1 MDNVNS
7 ALKLNDLYDI
17 INLYK
22 NASITGEK
30 VELIITPTEKDGK
43 FTNDGRVI
51 TVRLAGGLSR
61 DSDTFVFDDAKKFD
75 EIILP
80 RILNFYN
87 NGDSTLDF
95 EYVEPNVEG
104 AMVKLSA
111 VTADNN
117 YIYIE
122 SFDQNIK
129 DKILSSKVASI
140 DGMDMVDKPIKP
152 TSYDEWNEV
161 LIYSRA
167 KYKNKIVFDNY
178 FTKEEK
184 KQINSFIMKL
194 SKLDD
199 IRIDN
204 RSLTAK
210 KHNIELVKEILHS
223 TETDIISHELSEKI
237 LNYNSYVE
245 FLGEF
250 VGLTKRMDKKIS
262 EKGYDKNEIN
272 SKLKFASDVLGK
284 VGFFNLETLKEN
296 SYIGSKR
303 ELLTA
308 LDYKFHDDNNS
319 KYEQYAQDLIGY
331 LDYTVSKNYKKSKS
345 DAFRREN
352 SFVSDDYKALEE
364 SLRLCKEA
372 LLDGEK
378 YELLVNRDNTGKVLV
393 RISLM
398 NGISKS
404 SRFNFSFDN
413 NDEIMAELKKSV
425 EYLTF
430 DDNVIYNIKSDFLG
444 NATNKTLYRTKNGNE
459 ILIDKDIDDSINRI
473 SSTENKHWVMEPV
486 EVPAVS
492 NHLVMEPVE
501 LLENDTSQTLDS
513 NNENDD
519 FVEYL
524 DTDTPLEVSPMPR
537 REFEIKDEVD
547 VDDPSIDEEDV
558 RETYKAALEE
568 ATSRVKNTKKKEAEL
583 SYDEKAKLLEEQILS
598 YVSEKEEKKEEPV
611 LEEQKL
617 AEDDLSSS
625 VIGTEHDPRIEKIAN
640 KLDKLLE
647 ELEQLERGNKNSKNS
662 KRYKEVVRAIKKC
675 NKDLER
681 LSGEKKGEKY
691 KIKKDH
697 KPRYT
702 TSKGIRYYSNIFD
715 AVGYNVK
722 YVIDKV
728 KFAVNFD
735 ERYDRICDAAH
746 MYYSSVVDGKVKI
759 YSKNTK
765 DEYKPRDITEV
776 SEIDFA
782 NLWSMIS
789 TLGLNGLY
797 DLDSEESKKFFKEM
811 DNYFIK
817 SLDEDSLNKMT
828 LKKTLIKSGCSNV
841 DPIIE
846 LLLANPRHMN
856 IIKSYYKDV
865 NRISK
870 IKNKPGY
877 NNPIESDKEY
887 LRYLKDFYSNILG
900 ENNNLQGYEKK
911 VVNNIRFAYNIADN
925 NATLDGPAC
934 LKIDFAYPNENFGT
948 VEVTYGKDAEKT
960 VLYKESFDRNV
971 LSNKMFESLSDIFV
985 SVNGLS
991 SIADSDDESY
1001 ILALGRDNNSLQ
1013 VVNAKKEEIE
1023 IVKQNLQKSN
1033 EKLSVIRQGK
1043 GK

>member
-7 ALKLNDLYDI
+7 ALKLNDLYDV

-95 EYVEPNVEG
+95 EYAEPNVEG

-167 KYKNKIVFDNY
+167 KYKNKLVFDNY

-184 KQINSFIMKL
+184 RQINSFIMKL

-204 RSLTAK
+204 RSLAAK
-210 KHNIELVKEILHS
+210 KHNIELVKEILRS
-223 TETDIISHELSEKI
+223 NESDIVSHELSEKI

-250 VGLTKRMDKKIS
+250 VGLTKRMEKKIS
-262 EKGYDKNEIN
+262 ENGYDKNEIN
-272 SKLKFASDVLGK
+272 SKLKFASDVLGR

-303 ELLTA
+303 ELLMA
-308 LDYKFHDDNNS
+308 LGYKFHDDDNS
-319 KYEQYAQDLIGY
+319 RYEQYVQDLISY
-331 LDYTVSKNYKKSKS
+331 LDYTVSKNYKKSKL
-345 DAFRREN
+345 DTFRREN
-352 SFVSDDYKALEE
+352 SFVSDDYKSLEE
-364 SLRLCKEA
+364 SLKLCKEA

-378 YELLVNRDNTGKVLV
+378 YELLVSRDNTGKVLV

-413 NDEIMAELKKSV
+413 NDEIMTELKKSM

-473 SSTENKHWVMEPV
+473 SSTEDKHWVMEPV
-486 EVPAVS
+486 EF
-492 NHLVMEPVE
+492 
-501 LLENDTSQTLDS
+501 LENDVDQTIDS
-513 NNENDD
+513 NNEVDD
-519 FVEYL
+519 SIEYL
-524 DTDTPLEVSPMPR
+524 DTDIPLEVSPMPR
-537 REFEIKDEVD
+537 KEFEIKDEMNNND
-547 VDDPSIDEEDV
+547 FSIDEEDV
-558 RETYKAALEE
+558 RETYKDALEE
-568 ATSRVKNTKKKEAEL
+568 ATLRAKNTKVEETKL

-598 YVSEKEEKKEEPV
+598 YVSEKEEKKEEPI

-617 AEDDLSSS
+617 DEDNLSSS
-625 VIGTEHDPRIEKIAN
+625 VIGAEHDTRIEKIAN
-640 KLDKLLE
+640 RLDKLLE
-647 ELEQLERGNKNSKNS
+647 ELEQLERGNKNSKNR

-697 KPRYT
+697 KVRYT

-715 AVGYNVK
+715 MVGYDVK
-722 YVIDKV
+722 TVIDKV

-789 TLGLNGLY
+789 TLGLNGVY
-797 DLDSEESKKFFKEM
+797 DLDSEESKKFFKVM

-828 LKKTLIKSGCSNV
+828 LKKALIKSGCSNV

-846 LLLANPRHMN
+846 LLLANTRHMN

-870 IKNKPGY
+870 IRNKPGY

-900 ENNNLQGYEKK
+900 ENNKLQGYEKK
-911 VVNNIRFAYNIADN
+911 VVNNIRFAYNTADN

-991 SIADSDDESY
+991 SITDSDDESY

-1013 VVNAKKEEIE
+1013 VVNATKEEIE

>member
-1 MDNVNS
+1 MDKVNS
-7 ALKLNDLYDI
+7 ALKLNDLYDV

-95 EYVEPNVEG
+95 EYAEPNVEG

-129 DKILSSKVASI
+129 DKILSSKVALI

-167 KYKNKIVFDNY
+167 KYKNKLVFDNY

-184 KQINSFIMKL
+184 RQINSFIMKL

-204 RSLTAK
+204 RSLAAK
-210 KHNIELVKEILHS
+210 KHNIEFVKEILRS
-223 TETDIISHELSEKI
+223 NESDIVSHELSEKI

-250 VGLTKRMDKKIS
+250 VGLTKRMEKKIS
-262 EKGYDKNEIN
+262 ENGYDKNEIN
-272 SKLKFASDVLGK
+272 SKLKFASDVLGR

-303 ELLTA
+303 ELLMA
-308 LDYKFHDDNNS
+308 LGYKFHDDDNS
-319 KYEQYAQDLIGY
+319 RYEQYVQDLISY
-331 LDYTVSKNYKKSKS
+331 LDYTVSKNYKKSKL
-345 DAFRREN
+345 DTFRREN

-364 SLRLCKEA
+364 SLKLCKEA

-413 NDEIMAELKKSV
+413 NDEIMTELKKSM

-473 SSTENKHWVMEPV
+473 SSTEDKHWVMEPV
-486 EVPAVS
+486 EF
-492 NHLVMEPVE
+492 
-501 LLENDTSQTLDS
+501 LENDVDQTIDS
-513 NNENDD
+513 NNEVDD
-519 FVEYL
+519 SIEYL
-524 DTDTPLEVSPMPR
+524 DTDIPLEVSPMPR
-537 REFEIKDEVD
+537 KEFEIKDEMNN
-547 VDDPSIDEEDV
+547 DDFSIDEEDV
-558 RETYKAALEE
+558 RETYKDALEE
-568 ATSRVKNTKKKEAEL
+568 ATLRAKNTKVEETKH

-598 YVSEKEEKKEEPV
+598 YVSEKEEKKEEPI

-617 AEDDLSSS
+617 DEDNLSSS
-625 VIGTEHDPRIEKIAN
+625 VIGAEHDTRIEKIAN
-640 KLDKLLE
+640 RLDKLLE
-647 ELEQLERGNKNSKNS
+647 ELEQLERGNKNSKNR

-697 KPRYT
+697 KVRYT

-715 AVGYNVK
+715 MVGYDVK
-722 YVIDKV
+722 TVIDKV

-759 YSKNTK
+759 YSKNTN

-789 TLGLNGLY
+789 TLGLNGVY
-797 DLDSEESKKFFKEM
+797 DLDSEESKKFFKVM

-828 LKKTLIKSGCSNV
+828 LKKALIKSGCSNV

-846 LLLANPRHMN
+846 LLLANTRHMN

-870 IKNKPGY
+870 IRNKPGY

-900 ENNNLQGYEKK
+900 ENKNLQGYEKK
-911 VVNNIRFAYNIADN
+911 VINNIRFAYNTADN

-934 LKIDFAYPNENFGT
+934 LKIDFAYPSENFGT
-948 VEVTYGKDAEKT
+948 VEVTYGKDDEKT

-991 SIADSDDESY
+991 SITDSDDESY

-1013 VVNAKKEEIE
+1013 VVNATKEEIE

>member
-7 ALKLNDLYDI
+7 ALKLNDLYDV

-22 NASITGEK
+22 NASITGER

-95 EYVEPNVEG
+95 EYAEPNVEG
-104 AMVKLSA
+104 AMVKLYA

-167 KYKNKIVFDNY
+167 KYKNKLVFDNY

-184 KQINSFIMKL
+184 RHINSFIMKL

-204 RSLTAK
+204 RSLAAK
-210 KHNIELVKEILHS
+210 KHNIELVKEILRS
-223 TETDIISHELSEKI
+223 NESDIVSHELSEKI

-250 VGLTKRMDKKIS
+250 VGLTKRMEKKIS
-262 EKGYDKNEIN
+262 ENGYDKNEIN
-272 SKLKFASDVLGK
+272 SKLKFASDVLGR

-303 ELLTA
+303 ELLMA
-308 LDYKFHDDNNS
+308 LGYKFHDDDNS
-319 KYEQYAQDLIGY
+319 RYEQYVQDLISY

-345 DAFRREN
+345 GTFRREN

-364 SLRLCKEA
+364 SLKLCKEA

-413 NDEIMAELKKSV
+413 NDEIMTELKKSMK
-425 EYLTF
+425 YLTF

-473 SSTENKHWVMEPV
+473 SSTEDKHWVMEPV
-486 EVPAVS
+486 EF
-492 NHLVMEPVE
+492 
-501 LLENDTSQTLDS
+501 LENDVDQTIDS
-513 NNENDD
+513 NNEVDD
-519 FVEYL
+519 SIEYL
-524 DTDTPLEVSPMPR
+524 DTDIPLEVSPMPR
-537 REFEIKDEVD
+537 KEFEIKDEMNNND
-547 VDDPSIDEEDV
+547 FFINEEDV
-558 RETYKAALEE
+558 RETYKDALEE
-568 ATSRVKNTKKKEAEL
+568 ATLRAKNTKVEETKL

-598 YVSEKEEKKEEPV
+598 YVSEKEEKKEEPI

-617 AEDDLSSS
+617 DEDNLSSS
-625 VIGTEHDPRIEKIAN
+625 VIGAEHDTRIEKIAN
-640 KLDKLLE
+640 RLDKLLE
-647 ELEQLERGNKNSKNS
+647 ELEQLERGNKNSKNR

-697 KPRYT
+697 KVRYT

-715 AVGYNVK
+715 MVGYDVK
-722 YVIDKV
+722 TVIDKV

-782 NLWSMIS
+782 NLWSIIS
-789 TLGLNGLY
+789 TLGLNGVY
-797 DLDSEESKKFFKEM
+797 DLDSEESKKFFKVM

-828 LKKTLIKSGCSNV
+828 LKKALIKSGCSNV

-846 LLLANPRHMN
+846 LLLANTRHMN

-870 IKNKPGY
+870 IRNKPGY

-900 ENNNLQGYEKK
+900 ENNKLQGYEKK
-911 VVNNIRFAYNIADN
+911 VVNNIRFAYNTADN

-991 SIADSDDESY
+991 SITDSDDESY

>member
-7 ALKLNDLYDI
+7 ALKLNDLYDV

-95 EYVEPNVEG
+95 EYAEPNVEG

-167 KYKNKIVFDNY
+167 KYKNKLVFDNY

-184 KQINSFIMKL
+184 RQINSFIMKL

-204 RSLTAK
+204 RSLAAK
-210 KHNIELVKEILHS
+210 KHNIELVKEILRS
-223 TETDIISHELSEKI
+223 NESDIVSHELSEKI

-250 VGLTKRMDKKIS
+250 VGLTKRMEKKIS
-262 EKGYDKNEIN
+262 ENGYDKNEIN
-272 SKLKFASDVLGK
+272 SKLKFASDVLGR

-303 ELLTA
+303 ELLMA
-308 LDYKFHDDNNS
+308 LGYKFHDDDNS
-319 KYEQYAQDLIGY
+319 RYEQYVQDLISY
-331 LDYTVSKNYKKSKS
+331 LDYTVSKNYKKSKL
-345 DAFRREN
+345 DTFRREN

-364 SLRLCKEA
+364 SLKLCKEA

-393 RISLM
+393 RISFM

-413 NDEIMAELKKSV
+413 NDEIMTELKKSM

-473 SSTENKHWVMEPV
+473 SSTEDKHWVMEPV
-486 EVPAVS
+486 EF
-492 NHLVMEPVE
+492 
-501 LLENDTSQTLDS
+501 LENDVDQTIDS
-513 NNENDD
+513 NNEVDD
-519 FVEYL
+519 SIEYL
-524 DTDTPLEVSPMPR
+524 DTDIPLEVSPMPR
-537 REFEIKDEVD
+537 KEFEIKDEMNNND
-547 VDDPSIDEEDV
+547 FSIDEEDV
-558 RETYKAALEE
+558 RETYKDSLEE
-568 ATSRVKNTKKKEAEL
+568 ATLRAKNTKVEKTKL

-598 YVSEKEEKKEEPV
+598 YVSEKEEKKEEPI

-617 AEDDLSSS
+617 DEDNLSSS
-625 VIGTEHDPRIEKIAN
+625 VIGAEHDTRIEKIAN
-640 KLDKLLE
+640 RLDKLLE
-647 ELEQLERGNKNSKNS
+647 ELEQLERGNKNSKNR

-697 KPRYT
+697 KVRYT

-715 AVGYNVK
+715 MVGYDVK
-722 YVIDKV
+722 TVIDKV

-789 TLGLNGLY
+789 TLGLNGVY
-797 DLDSEESKKFFKEM
+797 DLDSEESKKFFKVM

-828 LKKTLIKSGCSNV
+828 LKKALIKSGCSNV

-846 LLLANPRHMN
+846 LLLANTRHMT

-870 IKNKPGY
+870 IRNKPGY

-911 VVNNIRFAYNIADN
+911 VINNIRFAYNTADN

-948 VEVTYGKDAEKT
+948 VEVTYGKDDEKT

-991 SIADSDDESY
+991 SITDSDDESY

-1013 VVNAKKEEIE
+1013 VVNATKEEIE

>member
-1 MDNVNS
+1 M
-7 ALKLNDLYDI
+7 
-17 INLYK
+17 
-22 NASITGEK
+22 E
-30 VELIITPTEKDGK
+30 
-43 FTNDGRVI
+43 
-51 TVRLAGGLSR
+51 
-61 DSDTFVFDDAKKFD
+61 
-75 EIILP
+75 
-80 RILNFYN
+80 
-87 NGDSTLDF
+87 
-95 EYVEPNVEG
+95 
-104 AMVKLSA
+104 
-111 VTADNN
+111 
-117 YIYIE
+117 
-122 SFDQNIK
+122 
-129 DKILSSKVASI
+129 
-140 DGMDMVDKPIKP
+140 
-152 TSYDEWNEV
+152 
-161 LIYSRA
+161 
-167 KYKNKIVFDNY
+167 
-178 FTKEEK
+178 
-184 KQINSFIMKL
+184 
-194 SKLDD
+194 
-199 IRIDN
+199 
-204 RSLTAK
+204 
-210 KHNIELVKEILHS
+210 
-223 TETDIISHELSEKI
+223 
-237 LNYNSYVE
+237 
-245 FLGEF
+245 
-250 VGLTKRMDKKIS
+250 KKIS
-262 EKGYDKNEIN
+262 ENGYDKNEIN
-272 SKLKFASDVLGK
+272 SKLKFASDVLGR

-303 ELLTA
+303 ELLMA
-308 LDYKFHDDNNS
+308 LGYKFHDDDNS
-319 KYEQYAQDLIGY
+319 RYEQYVQDLISY
-331 LDYTVSKNYKKSKS
+331 LDYTVSKNYKKSKL
-345 DAFRREN
+345 DTFRREN

-364 SLRLCKEA
+364 SLKLCKEA

-413 NDEIMAELKKSV
+413 NDEIMTELKKSM

-473 SSTENKHWVMEPV
+473 SSTEDKHWVMEPV
-486 EVPAVS
+486 EF
-492 NHLVMEPVE
+492 
-501 LLENDTSQTLDS
+501 LENDVDQTIDS
-513 NNENDD
+513 NNEVDD
-519 FVEYL
+519 SIEYL
-524 DTDTPLEVSPMPR
+524 DTDIPLEVSPMPR
-537 REFEIKDEVD
+537 KEFEIKDEMNN
-547 VDDPSIDEEDV
+547 DDFSIDEEDV
-558 RETYKAALEE
+558 RETYKDALEE
-568 ATSRVKNTKKKEAEL
+568 ATLRAKNTKVEETKH

-598 YVSEKEEKKEEPV
+598 YVSEKEEKKEEPI

-617 AEDDLSSS
+617 DEDNLSSS
-625 VIGTEHDPRIEKIAN
+625 VIGAEHDTRIEKIAN
-640 KLDKLLE
+640 RLDKLLE
-647 ELEQLERGNKNSKNS
+647 ELEQLERGNKNSKNR

-697 KPRYT
+697 KVRYT

-715 AVGYNVK
+715 MVGYDVK
-722 YVIDKV
+722 TVIDKV

-759 YSKNTK
+759 YSKNTN

-789 TLGLNGLY
+789 TLGLNGVY
-797 DLDSEESKKFFKEM
+797 DLDSEESKKFFKVM

-828 LKKTLIKSGCSNV
+828 LKKALIKSGCSNV

-846 LLLANPRHMN
+846 LLLANTRHMN

-870 IKNKPGY
+870 IRNKPGY

-900 ENNNLQGYEKK
+900 ENKNLQGYEKK
-911 VVNNIRFAYNIADN
+911 VINNIRFAYNTADN

-948 VEVTYGKDAEKT
+948 VEVTYGKDDEKT

-991 SIADSDDESY
+991 SITDSDDESY

-1013 VVNAKKEEIE
+1013 VVNATKEEIE

>member
-7 ALKLNDLYDI
+7 ALKLNDLYDV

-95 EYVEPNVEG
+95 EYAEPNVEG

-140 DGMDMVDKPIKP
+140 DGMGMVDKPIKP

-167 KYKNKIVFDNY
+167 KYKNKLVFDNY

-184 KQINSFIMKL
+184 RHINSFIMKL

-204 RSLTAK
+204 RSLAAK
-210 KHNIELVKEILHS
+210 KHNIELVKEILRS
-223 TETDIISHELSEKI
+223 NESDIVSHELSEKI

-250 VGLTKRMDKKIS
+250 VGLTKRMEKKIS
-262 EKGYDKNEIN
+262 ENGYDKNEIN
-272 SKLKFASDVLGK
+272 SKLKFASDVLGR

-303 ELLTA
+303 ELLMA
-308 LDYKFHDDNNS
+308 LGYKFHDDDNS
-319 KYEQYAQDLIGY
+319 RYEQYVQDLISY

-345 DAFRREN
+345 GTFRREN

-364 SLRLCKEA
+364 SLKLCKEA

-413 NDEIMAELKKSV
+413 NDEIMTELKKSMK
-425 EYLTF
+425 YLTF

-473 SSTENKHWVMEPV
+473 SSTEDKHWVMEPV
-486 EVPAVS
+486 EF
-492 NHLVMEPVE
+492 
-501 LLENDTSQTLDS
+501 LENDVDQTIDS
-513 NNENDD
+513 NNEVDD
-519 FVEYL
+519 SIEYL
-524 DTDTPLEVSPMPR
+524 DTDIPLEVSPMPR
-537 REFEIKDEVD
+537 KEFEIKDEMNNND
-547 VDDPSIDEEDV
+547 FFIDEEDV
-558 RETYKAALEE
+558 RETYKDALEE
-568 ATSRVKNTKKKEAEL
+568 ATLRAKNTKVEETKL

-598 YVSEKEEKKEEPV
+598 YVSEKEEKKEEPI

-617 AEDDLSSS
+617 DEDNLSSS
-625 VIGTEHDPRIEKIAN
+625 VIGAEHDTRIEKIAN
-640 KLDKLLE
+640 RLDKLLE
-647 ELEQLERGNKNSKNS
+647 ELEQLERGNKNSKNR

-697 KPRYT
+697 KVRYT

-715 AVGYNVK
+715 MVGYDVK
-722 YVIDKV
+722 TVIDKV

-759 YSKNTK
+759 YSKNTN

-789 TLGLNGLY
+789 TLGLNGVY
-797 DLDSEESKKFFKEM
+797 DLDSEESKKFFKVM

-828 LKKTLIKSGCSNV
+828 LKKALIKSGCSNV

-846 LLLANPRHMN
+846 LLLANTRHMN

-870 IKNKPGY
+870 IRNKPGY

-900 ENNNLQGYEKK
+900 ENKNLQGYEKK
-911 VVNNIRFAYNIADN
+911 VINNIRFAYNTADN

-948 VEVTYGKDAEKT
+948 VEVTYGKDDEKT

-991 SIADSDDESY
+991 SITDSDDESY

-1013 VVNAKKEEIE
+1013 VVNATKEEIE

>member
-7 ALKLNDLYDI
+7 ALKLNDLYDV

-95 EYVEPNVEG
+95 EYAEPNVEG

-167 KYKNKIVFDNY
+167 KYKNKLVFDNY

-184 KQINSFIMKL
+184 RQINSFIMKL

-204 RSLTAK
+204 RSLAAK
-210 KHNIELVKEILHS
+210 KHNIELVKEILRS
-223 TETDIISHELSEKI
+223 NESDIVSHELSEKI

-250 VGLTKRMDKKIS
+250 VGLTKRMEKKIS
-262 EKGYDKNEIN
+262 ENGYDKNEIN
-272 SKLKFASDVLGK
+272 SKLKFASDVLGR

-303 ELLTA
+303 ELLMA
-308 LDYKFHDDNNS
+308 LGYKFHDDDNS
-319 KYEQYAQDLIGY
+319 RYEQYVQDLISY
-331 LDYTVSKNYKKSKS
+331 LDYTVSKNYKKSKL
-345 DAFRREN
+345 DTFRREN

-364 SLRLCKEA
+364 SLKLCKEA

-413 NDEIMAELKKSV
+413 NDEIMTELKKSM

-473 SSTENKHWVMEPV
+473 SSTEDKHWVMEPV
-486 EVPAVS
+486 EF
-492 NHLVMEPVE
+492 
-501 LLENDTSQTLDS
+501 LENDVDQTIDS
-513 NNENDD
+513 NNEVDD
-519 FVEYL
+519 SIEYL
-524 DTDTPLEVSPMPR
+524 DTDIPLEVSPMPR
-537 REFEIKDEVD
+537 KEFEIKDEMNN
-547 VDDPSIDEEDV
+547 DDFSIDEEDV
-558 RETYKAALEE
+558 RETYKDALEE
-568 ATSRVKNTKKKEAEL
+568 ATLRAKNTKVEETKH

-598 YVSEKEEKKEEPV
+598 YVSEKEEKKEEPI

-617 AEDDLSSS
+617 DEDNLSSS
-625 VIGTEHDPRIEKIAN
+625 VIGAEHDTRIEKIAN
-640 KLDKLLE
+640 RLDKLLE
-647 ELEQLERGNKNSKNS
+647 ELEQLERGNKNSKNR

-697 KPRYT
+697 KVRYT

-715 AVGYNVK
+715 MVGYDVK
-722 YVIDKV
+722 TVIDKV

-789 TLGLNGLY
+789 TLGLNGVY
-797 DLDSEESKKFFKEM
+797 DLDSEESKKFFKVM

-828 LKKTLIKSGCSNV
+828 LKKALIKSGCSNV

-846 LLLANPRHMN
+846 LLLANTRHMN

-870 IKNKPGY
+870 IRNKPGY

-900 ENNNLQGYEKK
+900 ENKNLQGYEKK
-911 VVNNIRFAYNIADN
+911 VINNIRFAYNTADN

-948 VEVTYGKDAEKT
+948 VEVTYGKDDEKT

-991 SIADSDDESY
+991 SITDSDDESY

-1013 VVNAKKEEIE
+1013 VVNATKEEIE

>member
-7 ALKLNDLYDI
+7 ALKLNDLYDV

-95 EYVEPNVEG
+95 EYAEPNVEG

-167 KYKNKIVFDNY
+167 KYKNKLVFDNY

-184 KQINSFIMKL
+184 RQINSFIMKL

-204 RSLTAK
+204 RSLAAK
-210 KHNIELVKEILHS
+210 KHNIELVKEILRS
-223 TETDIISHELSEKI
+223 NESDIVSHELSEKI

-250 VGLTKRMDKKIS
+250 VGLTKRMEKKIS
-262 EKGYDKNEIN
+262 ENGYDKNEIN
-272 SKLKFASDVLGK
+272 SKLKFASDVLGR

-303 ELLTA
+303 ELLMA
-308 LDYKFHDDNNS
+308 LGYKFHDDDNS
-319 KYEQYAQDLIGY
+319 RYEQYVQDLISY
-331 LDYTVSKNYKKSKS
+331 LDYTVSKNYKKSKL
-345 DAFRREN
+345 DTFRREN

-364 SLRLCKEA
+364 SLKLCKEA

-413 NDEIMAELKKSV
+413 NDEIMTELKKSM

-473 SSTENKHWVMEPV
+473 SSTEDKHWVMEPV
-486 EVPAVS
+486 EF
-492 NHLVMEPVE
+492 
-501 LLENDTSQTLDS
+501 LENDVDQTIDS
-513 NNENDD
+513 NNEVDD
-519 FVEYL
+519 SIEYL
-524 DTDTPLEVSPMPR
+524 DTDIPLEVSPMPR
-537 REFEIKDEVD
+537 KEFEIKDEMNNND
-547 VDDPSIDEEDV
+547 FSIDEEDV
-558 RETYKAALEE
+558 RETYKDALEE
-568 ATSRVKNTKKKEAEL
+568 ATLRAKNTKVEETKL

-598 YVSEKEEKKEEPV
+598 YVSEKEEKKEEPI

-617 AEDDLSSS
+617 DEDNLSSS
-625 VIGTEHDPRIEKIAN
+625 VIGAEHDTRIEKIAN
-640 KLDKLLE
+640 RLDKLLE
-647 ELEQLERGNKNSKNS
+647 ELEQLERGNKNSKNR

-697 KPRYT
+697 KVRYT

-715 AVGYNVK
+715 MVGYDVK
-722 YVIDKV
+722 TVIDKV

-759 YSKNTK
+759 YSKNTN

-789 TLGLNGLY
+789 TLGLNGVY
-797 DLDSEESKKFFKEM
+797 DLDSEESKKFFKVM

-828 LKKTLIKSGCSNV
+828 LKKALIKSGCSNV

-846 LLLANPRHMN
+846 LLLANTRHMN

-870 IKNKPGY
+870 IRNKPGY

-900 ENNNLQGYEKK
+900 ENKNLQGYEKK
-911 VVNNIRFAYNIADN
+911 VINNIRFAYNTADN

-948 VEVTYGKDAEKT
+948 VEVTYGKDDEKT

-991 SIADSDDESY
+991 SITDSDDESY

-1013 VVNAKKEEIE
+1013 VVNATKEEIE

>member
-1 MDNVNS
+1 MDKVNS
-7 ALKLNDLYDI
+7 ALKLNDLYDV

-95 EYVEPNVEG
+95 EYAEPNVEG

-167 KYKNKIVFDNY
+167 KYKNKLVFDNY

-184 KQINSFIMKL
+184 RQINSFIMKL

-204 RSLTAK
+204 RSLAAK
-210 KHNIELVKEILHS
+210 KHNIELVKEILRS
-223 TETDIISHELSEKI
+223 NESDIVSHELSEKI

-250 VGLTKRMDKKIS
+250 VGLTKRMEKKIS
-262 EKGYDKNEIN
+262 ENGYDKNEIN
-272 SKLKFASDVLGK
+272 SKLKFASDVLGR

-303 ELLTA
+303 ELLMA
-308 LDYKFHDDNNS
+308 LGYKFHDDDNS
-319 KYEQYAQDLIGY
+319 RYEQYVQDLISY
-331 LDYTVSKNYKKSKS
+331 LDYTVSKNYKKSKL
-345 DAFRREN
+345 DTFRREN

-364 SLRLCKEA
+364 SLKLCKEA

-413 NDEIMAELKKSV
+413 NDEIMTELKKSM

-473 SSTENKHWVMEPV
+473 SSTEDKHWVMEPV
-486 EVPAVS
+486 EF
-492 NHLVMEPVE
+492 
-501 LLENDTSQTLDS
+501 LENDVDQTIDS
-513 NNENDD
+513 NNEVDD
-519 FVEYL
+519 SIEYL
-524 DTDTPLEVSPMPR
+524 DTDIPLEVSPMPR
-537 REFEIKDEVD
+537 KEFEIKDEMNND
-547 VDDPSIDEEDV
+547 AFSIDEEDV
-558 RETYKAALEE
+558 RETYKDALEE
-568 ATSRVKNTKKKEAEL
+568 ATLRAKNTKVEETKH

-598 YVSEKEEKKEEPV
+598 YVSEKEEKKEEPI

-617 AEDDLSSS
+617 DEDNLSSS
-625 VIGTEHDPRIEKIAN
+625 VIGAEHDTRIEKIAN
-640 KLDKLLE
+640 RLDKLLE
-647 ELEQLERGNKNSKNS
+647 ELEQLERGNKNSKNR

-697 KPRYT
+697 KVRYT

-715 AVGYNVK
+715 MVGYDVK
-722 YVIDKV
+722 TVIDKV

-759 YSKNTK
+759 YSKNTN

-789 TLGLNGLY
+789 TLGLNGVY
-797 DLDSEESKKFFKEM
+797 DLDSEESKKFFKVM

-828 LKKTLIKSGCSNV
+828 LKKALIKSGCSNV

-846 LLLANPRHMN
+846 LLLANTRHMN

-870 IKNKPGY
+870 IRNKPGY

-900 ENNNLQGYEKK
+900 ENKNLQGYEKK
-911 VVNNIRFAYNIADN
+911 VINNIRFAYNTADN

-948 VEVTYGKDAEKT
+948 VEVTYGKDDEKT

-991 SIADSDDESY
+991 SITDSDDESY

-1013 VVNAKKEEIE
+1013 VVNATKEEIE

>member
-7 ALKLNDLYDI
+7 ALKLNDLYDV

-22 NASITGEK
+22 NASITGER

-95 EYVEPNVEG
+95 EYAEPNVEG

-167 KYKNKIVFDNY
+167 KYKNKLVFDNY

-184 KQINSFIMKL
+184 RHINSFIMKL

-204 RSLTAK
+204 RSLAAK
-210 KHNIELVKEILHS
+210 KHNIELVKEILRS
-223 TETDIISHELSEKI
+223 NESDIVSHELSEKI

-250 VGLTKRMDKKIS
+250 VGLTKRMEKKIS
-262 EKGYDKNEIN
+262 ENGYDKNEIN
-272 SKLKFASDVLGK
+272 SKLKFASDVLGR

-303 ELLTA
+303 ELLMA
-308 LDYKFHDDNNS
+308 LGYKFHDDDNS
-319 KYEQYAQDLIGY
+319 RYEQYVQDLISY

-345 DAFRREN
+345 GTFRREN

-364 SLRLCKEA
+364 SLKLCKEA

-413 NDEIMAELKKSV
+413 NDEIMTELKKSMK
-425 EYLTF
+425 YLTF

-473 SSTENKHWVMEPV
+473 SSTEDKHWVMEPV
-486 EVPAVS
+486 EF
-492 NHLVMEPVE
+492 
-501 LLENDTSQTLDS
+501 LENDVDQTIDS
-513 NNENDD
+513 NNEVDD
-519 FVEYL
+519 SIEYL
-524 DTDTPLEVSPMPR
+524 DTDIPLEVSPMPR
-537 REFEIKDEVD
+537 KEFEIKDEMNNND
-547 VDDPSIDEEDV
+547 FFIDEEDV
-558 RETYKAALEE
+558 RETYKDALEE
-568 ATSRVKNTKKKEAEL
+568 ATLRAKNTKVEETKL

-598 YVSEKEEKKEEPV
+598 YVSEKEEKKEEPI

-617 AEDDLSSS
+617 DEDNLSSS
-625 VIGTEHDPRIEKIAN
+625 VIGAEHDTRIEKIAN
-640 KLDKLLE
+640 RLDKLLE
-647 ELEQLERGNKNSKNS
+647 ELEQLERGNKNSKNR

-697 KPRYT
+697 KVRYT

-715 AVGYNVK
+715 MVGYDVK
-722 YVIDKV
+722 TVIDKV

-735 ERYDRICDAAH
+735 ERYDRICDATH

-759 YSKNTK
+759 YSKNTN

-789 TLGLNGLY
+789 TLGLNGVY
-797 DLDSEESKKFFKEM
+797 DLDSEESKKFFKVM

-828 LKKTLIKSGCSNV
+828 LKKALIKSGCSNV

-846 LLLANPRHMN
+846 LLLANTRHMN

-870 IKNKPGY
+870 IRNKPGY

-900 ENNNLQGYEKK
+900 ENNKLQGYEKK
-911 VVNNIRFAYNIADN
+911 VVNNIRFAYNTADN

-991 SIADSDDESY
+991 SITDSDDESY

>member
-1 MDNVNS
+1 MDKVNS
-7 ALKLNDLYDI
+7 ALKLNDLYDV

-95 EYVEPNVEG
+95 EYAEPNVEG

-167 KYKNKIVFDNY
+167 KYKNKLVFDNY

-184 KQINSFIMKL
+184 RQINSFIMKL

-204 RSLTAK
+204 RSLAAK
-210 KHNIELVKEILHS
+210 KHNIELVKEILRS
-223 TETDIISHELSEKI
+223 NESDIVSHELSEKI

-250 VGLTKRMDKKIS
+250 VGLTKRMEKKIS
-262 EKGYDKNEIN
+262 ENGYDKNEIN
-272 SKLKFASDVLGK
+272 SKLKFASDVLGR

-303 ELLTA
+303 ELLMA
-308 LDYKFHDDNNS
+308 LGYKFHDDDNS
-319 KYEQYAQDLIGY
+319 RYEQYVQDLISY
-331 LDYTVSKNYKKSKS
+331 LDYTVSKNYKKSKL
-345 DAFRREN
+345 DTFRREN

-364 SLRLCKEA
+364 SLKLCKEA

-413 NDEIMAELKKSV
+413 NDEIMTELKKSM

-473 SSTENKHWVMEPV
+473 SSTEDKHWVMEPV
-486 EVPAVS
+486 EF
-492 NHLVMEPVE
+492 
-501 LLENDTSQTLDS
+501 LENDVDQTIDS
-513 NNENDD
+513 NNEVDD
-519 FVEYL
+519 SIEYL
-524 DTDTPLEVSPMPR
+524 DTDIPLEVSPMPR
-537 REFEIKDEVD
+537 KEFEIKDEMNN
-547 VDDPSIDEEDV
+547 DDFSIDEEDV
-558 RETYKAALEE
+558 RETYKDALEE
-568 ATSRVKNTKKKEAEL
+568 ATLRAKNTKVEETKH

-598 YVSEKEEKKEEPV
+598 YVSEKEEKKEEPI

-617 AEDDLSSS
+617 DEDNLSSS
-625 VIGTEHDPRIEKIAN
+625 VIGAEHDTRIEKIAN
-640 KLDKLLE
+640 RLDKLLE
-647 ELEQLERGNKNSKNS
+647 ELEQLERGNKNSKNR

-697 KPRYT
+697 KVRYT

-715 AVGYNVK
+715 MVGYDVK
-722 YVIDKV
+722 TVIDKV

-759 YSKNTK
+759 YSKNTN

-789 TLGLNGLY
+789 TLGLNGVY
-797 DLDSEESKKFFKEM
+797 DLDSEESKKFFKVM

-828 LKKTLIKSGCSNV
+828 LKKALIKSGCSNV

-846 LLLANPRHMN
+846 LLLANTRHMN

-870 IKNKPGY
+870 IRNKPGY

-900 ENNNLQGYEKK
+900 ENKNLQGYEKK
-911 VVNNIRFAYNIADN
+911 VINNIRFAYNTADN

-948 VEVTYGKDAEKT
+948 VEVTYGKDDEKT

-991 SIADSDDESY
+991 SITDSDDESY

-1013 VVNAKKEEIE
+1013 VVNATKEEIE

>member
-7 ALKLNDLYDI
+7 ALKLNDLYDV

-95 EYVEPNVEG
+95 EYAEPNVEG

-167 KYKNKIVFDNY
+167 KYKNKLVFDNY

-184 KQINSFIMKL
+184 RQINSFIMKL

-204 RSLTAK
+204 RSLAAK
-210 KHNIELVKEILHS
+210 KHNIELVKEILRS
-223 TETDIISHELSEKI
+223 NESDIVSHELSEKI

-250 VGLTKRMDKKIS
+250 VGLTKRMEKKIS
-262 EKGYDKNEIN
+262 ENGYDKNEIN
-272 SKLKFASDVLGK
+272 SKLKFASDVLGR

-303 ELLTA
+303 ELLMA
-308 LDYKFHDDNNS
+308 LGYKFHDDDNS
-319 KYEQYAQDLIGY
+319 RCEQYVQDLISY
-331 LDYTVSKNYKKSKS
+331 LDYTVSKNYKKSKL
-345 DAFRREN
+345 DTFRREN

-364 SLRLCKEA
+364 SLKLCKEA

-413 NDEIMAELKKSV
+413 NDEIMTELKKSM

-473 SSTENKHWVMEPV
+473 SSTEDKHWVMEPV
-486 EVPAVS
+486 EF
-492 NHLVMEPVE
+492 
-501 LLENDTSQTLDS
+501 LENDVDQTIDS
-513 NNENDD
+513 NNEVDD
-519 FVEYL
+519 SIEYL
-524 DTDTPLEVSPMPR
+524 DTDIPLEVSPMPR
-537 REFEIKDEVD
+537 KEFEIKDEMNNND
-547 VDDPSIDEEDV
+547 FSIDEEDV
-558 RETYKAALEE
+558 RETYKDALEE
-568 ATSRVKNTKKKEAEL
+568 AILRAKNTKVEETKL

-598 YVSEKEEKKEEPV
+598 YVSEKEEKKEEPI

-617 AEDDLSSS
+617 DEDNLSSS
-625 VIGTEHDPRIEKIAN
+625 VIGAEHDTRIEKIAN
-640 KLDKLLE
+640 RLDKLLE
-647 ELEQLERGNKNSKNS
+647 ELEQLERGNKNSKNR

-697 KPRYT
+697 KVRYT

-715 AVGYNVK
+715 MVGYDVK
-722 YVIDKV
+722 TVIDKV

-759 YSKNTK
+759 YSKNTN

-789 TLGLNGLY
+789 TLGLNGVY
-797 DLDSEESKKFFKEM
+797 DLDSEESKKFFKVM

-828 LKKTLIKSGCSNV
+828 LKKALIKSGCSNV

-846 LLLANPRHMN
+846 LLLANTRHMN

-870 IKNKPGY
+870 IRNKPGY

-900 ENNNLQGYEKK
+900 ENNKLQGYEKK
-911 VVNNIRFAYNIADN
+911 VVNNIRFAYNTADN

-934 LKIDFAYPNENFGT
+934 LKIYFAYPNENFGT

-991 SIADSDDESY
+991 SITDSDDESY

>member
-7 ALKLNDLYDI
+7 ALKLNDLYDV

-95 EYVEPNVEG
+95 EYAEPNVEG

-129 DKILSSKVASI
+129 DKVLSSKVASI

-210 KHNIELVKEILHS
+210 KHNIELVKEILRS
-223 TETDIISHELSEKI
+223 NESDIVSHELSEKI
-237 LNYNSYVE
+237 LNYDSYVE

-250 VGLTKRMDKKIS
+250 VGLTKRMEKKIS

-272 SKLKFASDVLGK
+272 SKLKFASDVLGR

-308 LDYKFHDDNNS
+308 LGYKFHDDDNS
-319 KYEQYAQDLIGY
+319 RYEQYAQDLISY

-345 DAFRREN
+345 DTFRREN

-364 SLRLCKEA
+364 SLKLCKEA

-404 SRFNFSFDN
+404 SRFNFSFDD
-413 NDEIMAELKKSV
+413 NDEIMTELKKSM

-473 SSTENKHWVMEPV
+473 SSTEDKHWVMEPV
-486 EVPAVS
+486 EF
-492 NHLVMEPVE
+492 
-501 LLENDTSQTLDS
+501 LENDVEQTLDS
-513 NNENDD
+513 NNEVDD
-519 FVEYL
+519 SMKYL
-524 DTDTPLEVSPMPR
+524 DTDMPLEISPMPR
-537 REFEIKDEVD
+537 KEFEIKNEMNN
-547 VDDPSIDEEDV
+547 DDSFVDEENI
-558 RETYKAALEE
+558 RETYKEALEE
-568 ATSRVKNTKKKEAEL
+568 ATSRAKNTKVEETKL

-598 YVSEKEEKKEEPV
+598 YVSEKEEKQEEPI

-617 AEDDLSSS
+617 EEDNLSSS
-625 VIGTEHDPRIEKIAN
+625 VIGTEHDSRIEKIAN
-640 KLDKLLE
+640 RLDKLLE
-647 ELEQLERGNKNSKNS
+647 ELEQLEHGNKNSKNR

-697 KPRYT
+697 KVRYT

-715 AVGYNVK
+715 MVGYDVK
-722 YVIDKV
+722 NVIDKV

-765 DEYKPRDITEV
+765 DEYEPRDTTEV

-789 TLGLNGLY
+789 TLGLNGVY
-797 DLDSEESKKFFKEM
+797 DLDSEESKKFFKVM

-828 LKKTLIKSGCSNV
+828 LKKALIKSGCSNV

-846 LLLANPRHMN
+846 LLLANTRHMN

-911 VVNNIRFAYNIADN
+911 VVNNIRFAYNTADN

-991 SIADSDDESY
+991 SVTDSDDESY

>member
-7 ALKLNDLYDI
+7 ALKLNDLYDV

-95 EYVEPNVEG
+95 EYAEPNVEG

-140 DGMDMVDKPIKP
+140 DGMGMVDKPIKP

-167 KYKNKIVFDNY
+167 KYKNKLVFDNY

-184 KQINSFIMKL
+184 RQINSFIMKL

-204 RSLTAK
+204 RSLAAK
-210 KHNIELVKEILHS
+210 KHNIELVKEILRS
-223 TETDIISHELSEKI
+223 NESDIVSHELSEKI

-250 VGLTKRMDKKIS
+250 VGLTKRMEKKIS
-262 EKGYDKNEIN
+262 ENGYDKNEIN
-272 SKLKFASDVLGK
+272 SKLKFASDVLGR

-303 ELLTA
+303 ELLMA
-308 LDYKFHDDNNS
+308 LGYKFHDDDNS
-319 KYEQYAQDLIGY
+319 RYEQYVQDLISY
-331 LDYTVSKNYKKSKS
+331 LDYTVSKNYKKSKL
-345 DAFRREN
+345 DTFRREN

-364 SLRLCKEA
+364 SLKLCKEA

-413 NDEIMAELKKSV
+413 NDEIMTELKKSM

-473 SSTENKHWVMEPV
+473 SSTEDKHWVMEPV
-486 EVPAVS
+486 EF
-492 NHLVMEPVE
+492 
-501 LLENDTSQTLDS
+501 LENDVDQTIDS
-513 NNENDD
+513 NNEVDD
-519 FVEYL
+519 SIEYL
-524 DTDTPLEVSPMPR
+524 DTDIPLEVSPMPR
-537 REFEIKDEVD
+537 KEFEIKDEMNN
-547 VDDPSIDEEDV
+547 DDFSIDEEDV
-558 RETYKAALEE
+558 RETYKDALEE
-568 ATSRVKNTKKKEAEL
+568 ATLRAKNTKVEETKL

-598 YVSEKEEKKEEPV
+598 YVSEKEEKKEEPI

-617 AEDDLSSS
+617 DEDNLSSS
-625 VIGTEHDPRIEKIAN
+625 VIGAEHDTRIEKIAN
-640 KLDKLLE
+640 RLDKLLE
-647 ELEQLERGNKNSKNS
+647 ELEQLERGNKNSKNR

-697 KPRYT
+697 KVRYT

-715 AVGYNVK
+715 MVGYDVK
-722 YVIDKV
+722 TVIDKV

-789 TLGLNGLY
+789 TLGLNGVY
-797 DLDSEESKKFFKEM
+797 DLDSEESKKFFKVM

-828 LKKTLIKSGCSNV
+828 LKKALIKSGCSNV

-846 LLLANPRHMN
+846 LLLANTRHMN

-870 IKNKPGY
+870 IRNKPGY

-900 ENNNLQGYEKK
+900 ENKNLQGYEKK
-911 VVNNIRFAYNIADN
+911 VINNIRFAYNTADN

-948 VEVTYGKDAEKT
+948 VEVTYGKDDEKT

-991 SIADSDDESY
+991 SITDSDDESY

-1013 VVNAKKEEIE
+1013 VVNATKEEIE

>member
-1 MDNVNS
+1 MDKVNS
-7 ALKLNDLYDI
+7 ALKLNDLYDV

-95 EYVEPNVEG
+95 EYAEPNVEG

-167 KYKNKIVFDNY
+167 KYKNKLVFDNY

-184 KQINSFIMKL
+184 RQINSFIMKL

-204 RSLTAK
+204 RSLAAK
-210 KHNIELVKEILHS
+210 KHNIELVKEILRS
-223 TETDIISHELSEKI
+223 NESDIVSHELSEKI

-250 VGLTKRMDKKIS
+250 VGLTKRMEKKIS
-262 EKGYDKNEIN
+262 ENGYDKNEIN
-272 SKLKFASDVLGK
+272 SKLKFASDVLGR

-303 ELLTA
+303 ELLMA
-308 LDYKFHDDNNS
+308 LGYKFHDDDNS
-319 KYEQYAQDLIGY
+319 RYEQYVQDLISY
-331 LDYTVSKNYKKSKS
+331 LDYTVSKNYKKSKL
-345 DAFRREN
+345 DTFRREN

-364 SLRLCKEA
+364 SLKLCKEA

-413 NDEIMAELKKSV
+413 NDEIMTELKKSM

-473 SSTENKHWVMEPV
+473 SSTEDKHWVMEPV
-486 EVPAVS
+486 EF
-492 NHLVMEPVE
+492 
-501 LLENDTSQTLDS
+501 LENDVDQTIDS
-513 NNENDD
+513 NNEVDD
-519 FVEYL
+519 SIEYL
-524 DTDTPLEVSPMPR
+524 DTDIPLEVSPMPR
-537 REFEIKDEVD
+537 KEFEIKDEMNN
-547 VDDPSIDEEDV
+547 DDFSIDEEDV
-558 RETYKAALEE
+558 RETYKDALEE
-568 ATSRVKNTKKKEAEL
+568 ATLRAKNTKVEETKH

-598 YVSEKEEKKEEPV
+598 YVSEKEKKKEEPI

-617 AEDDLSSS
+617 DEDNLSSS
-625 VIGTEHDPRIEKIAN
+625 VIGAEHDTRIEKIAN
-640 KLDKLLE
+640 RLDKLLE
-647 ELEQLERGNKNSKNS
+647 ELEQLERGNKNSKNR

-697 KPRYT
+697 KVRYT

-715 AVGYNVK
+715 MVGYDVK
-722 YVIDKV
+722 TVIDKV

-759 YSKNTK
+759 YSKNTN

-789 TLGLNGLY
+789 TLGLNGVY
-797 DLDSEESKKFFKEM
+797 DLDSEESKKFFKVM

-828 LKKTLIKSGCSNV
+828 LKKALIKSGCSNV

-846 LLLANPRHMN
+846 LLLANTRHMN

-870 IKNKPGY
+870 IRNKPGY

-900 ENNNLQGYEKK
+900 ENKNLQGYEKK
-911 VVNNIRFAYNIADN
+911 VINNIRFAYNTADN

-948 VEVTYGKDAEKT
+948 VEVTYGKDDEKT

-991 SIADSDDESY
+991 SITDSDDESY

-1013 VVNAKKEEIE
+1013 VVNATKEEIE

>member
-1 MDNVNS
+1 MDKVNS
-7 ALKLNDLYDI
+7 ALKLNDLYDV

-95 EYVEPNVEG
+95 EYAEPNVEG

-167 KYKNKIVFDNY
+167 KYKNKLVFDNY

-184 KQINSFIMKL
+184 RQINSFIMKL

-204 RSLTAK
+204 RSLAAK
-210 KHNIELVKEILHS
+210 KHNIELVKEILRS
-223 TETDIISHELSEKI
+223 NESDIVSHELSEKI

-250 VGLTKRMDKKIS
+250 VGLTKRMEKKIS
-262 EKGYDKNEIN
+262 ENGYDKNEIN
-272 SKLKFASDVLGK
+272 SKLKFASDVLGR

-303 ELLTA
+303 ELLMA
-308 LDYKFHDDNNS
+308 LGYKFHDDDNS
-319 KYEQYAQDLIGY
+319 RYEQYVQDLISY
-331 LDYTVSKNYKKSKS
+331 LDYTVSKNYKKSKL
-345 DAFRREN
+345 DTFRREN

-364 SLRLCKEA
+364 SLKLCKEA

-413 NDEIMAELKKSV
+413 NDEIMTELKKSM

-473 SSTENKHWVMEPV
+473 SSTEDKHWVMEPV
-486 EVPAVS
+486 EF
-492 NHLVMEPVE
+492 
-501 LLENDTSQTLDS
+501 LENDVDQTIDS
-513 NNENDD
+513 NNEVDD
-519 FVEYL
+519 SIEYL
-524 DTDTPLEVSPMPR
+524 DTDIPLEVSPMPR
-537 REFEIKDEVD
+537 KEFEIKDEMNN
-547 VDDPSIDEEDV
+547 DDFSIDEEDV
-558 RETYKAALEE
+558 RETYKDALEE
-568 ATSRVKNTKKKEAEL
+568 ATLRAKNTKVEETKH

-598 YVSEKEEKKEEPV
+598 YVSEKEEKKEEPI
-611 LEEQKL
+611 LEEQKID
-617 AEDDLSSS
+617 EDNLSSS
-625 VIGTEHDPRIEKIAN
+625 VIGAEHDTRIEKIAN
-640 KLDKLLE
+640 RLDKLLE
-647 ELEQLERGNKNSKNS
+647 ELEQLERGNKNSKNR

-697 KPRYT
+697 KVRYT

-715 AVGYNVK
+715 MVGYDVK
-722 YVIDKV
+722 TVIDKV

-759 YSKNTK
+759 YSKNTN

-789 TLGLNGLY
+789 TLGLNGVY
-797 DLDSEESKKFFKEM
+797 DLDSEESKKFFKVM

-828 LKKTLIKSGCSNV
+828 LKKALIKSGCSNV

-846 LLLANPRHMN
+846 LLLANTRHMN

-870 IKNKPGY
+870 IRNKPGY

-900 ENNNLQGYEKK
+900 ENKNLQGYEKK
-911 VVNNIRFAYNIADN
+911 VINNIRFAYNTADN

-948 VEVTYGKDAEKT
+948 VEVTYGKDDEKT

-991 SIADSDDESY
+991 SITDSDDESY

-1013 VVNAKKEEIE
+1013 VVNATKEEIE

>member
-7 ALKLNDLYDI
+7 ALKLNDLYDV

-95 EYVEPNVEG
+95 EYAEPNVEG

-167 KYKNKIVFDNY
+167 KYKNKLVFDNY

-184 KQINSFIMKL
+184 RQINSFIMKL

-204 RSLTAK
+204 RSLAAK
-210 KHNIELVKEILHS
+210 KHNIELVKEILRS
-223 TETDIISHELSEKI
+223 NESDIVSHELSEKI

-250 VGLTKRMDKKIS
+250 VGLTKRMEKKIS
-262 EKGYDKNEIN
+262 ENGYDKNEIN
-272 SKLKFASDVLGK
+272 SKLKFASDVLGR

-303 ELLTA
+303 ELLMA
-308 LDYKFHDDNNS
+308 LGYKFHDDDNS
-319 KYEQYAQDLIGY
+319 RYEQYVQDLISY
-331 LDYTVSKNYKKSKS
+331 LDYTVSKNYKKSKL
-345 DAFRREN
+345 DTFRREN

-364 SLRLCKEA
+364 SLKLCKEA

-413 NDEIMAELKKSV
+413 NDEIMTELKKSM

-473 SSTENKHWVMEPV
+473 SSTEDKHWVMEPV
-486 EVPAVS
+486 EF
-492 NHLVMEPVE
+492 
-501 LLENDTSQTLDS
+501 LENDVDQTIDS
-513 NNENDD
+513 NNEVDD
-519 FVEYL
+519 SIEYL
-524 DTDTPLEVSPMPR
+524 DTDIPLEVSPMPR
-537 REFEIKDEVD
+537 KEFEIKDEMNN
-547 VDDPSIDEEDV
+547 DDFSIDEEDV
-558 RETYKAALEE
+558 RETYKDALEE
-568 ATSRVKNTKKKEAEL
+568 ATLRAKNTKVEETKL

-598 YVSEKEEKKEEPV
+598 YVSEKEEKKEEPI

-617 AEDDLSSS
+617 DEDNLSSS
-625 VIGTEHDPRIEKIAN
+625 VIGAEHDTRIEKIAN
-640 KLDKLLE
+640 RLDKLLE
-647 ELEQLERGNKNSKNS
+647 ELEQLERGNKNSKNR

-697 KPRYT
+697 KVRYT

-715 AVGYNVK
+715 MVGYDVK
-722 YVIDKV
+722 TVIDKV

-789 TLGLNGLY
+789 TLGLNGVY
-797 DLDSEESKKFFKEM
+797 DLDSEESKKFFKVM

-828 LKKTLIKSGCSNV
+828 LKKALIKSGCSNV

-846 LLLANPRHMN
+846 LLLANTRHMN

-870 IKNKPGY
+870 IRNKPGY

-911 VVNNIRFAYNIADN
+911 VINNIRFAYNTADN

-991 SIADSDDESY
+991 SITDSDDESY

>member
-7 ALKLNDLYDI
+7 ALKLNDLYDV

-95 EYVEPNVEG
+95 EYAEPNVEG

-210 KHNIELVKEILHS
+210 KHNIELVKEILRS
-223 TETDIISHELSEKI
+223 NESDIVSHELSEKI
-237 LNYNSYVE
+237 LNYDSYVE

-250 VGLTKRMDKKIS
+250 VGLTKRMEKKIS

-272 SKLKFASDVLGK
+272 SKLKFASDVLGR

-308 LDYKFHDDNNS
+308 LGYKFHDDDNS
-319 KYEQYAQDLIGY
+319 RYEQYAQDLISY

-345 DAFRREN
+345 DTFRREN

-364 SLRLCKEA
+364 SLKLCKEA

-404 SRFNFSFDN
+404 SRFNFSFDD
-413 NDEIMAELKKSV
+413 NDEIMTELKKSK

-473 SSTENKHWVMEPV
+473 SSTEDKHWVMEPV
-486 EVPAVS
+486 EF
-492 NHLVMEPVE
+492 
-501 LLENDTSQTLDS
+501 LENDVEQTLDS
-513 NNENDD
+513 NNEVDD
-519 FVEYL
+519 SVEYL
-524 DTDTPLEVSPMPR
+524 DTDMPLEISPMPR
-537 REFEIKDEVD
+537 KEFEIKDEMNN
-547 VDDPSIDEEDV
+547 DDPFVDEENI
-558 RETYKAALEE
+558 RETYKEALEE
-568 ATSRVKNTKKKEAEL
+568 ATSRAKNTKVEETKL

-598 YVSEKEEKKEEPV
+598 YVSEKEEKQEEPI

-617 AEDDLSSS
+617 EEDNLSSS
-625 VIGTEHDPRIEKIAN
+625 VIGTEHDSRIEKIAN
-640 KLDKLLE
+640 RLDKLLE
-647 ELEQLERGNKNSKNS
+647 ELEQLEHGNKNSKNR

-697 KPRYT
+697 KVRYT

-715 AVGYNVK
+715 MVGYDVK
-722 YVIDKV
+722 NVIDKV

-765 DEYKPRDITEV
+765 DEYEPRDTTEV

-789 TLGLNGLY
+789 TLGLNGVY
-797 DLDSEESKKFFKEM
+797 DLDSEESKKFFKVM

-817 SLDEDSLNKMT
+817 SLDEDSLNKTT
-828 LKKTLIKSGCSNV
+828 LKKALIKSGCSNV

-846 LLLANPRHMN
+846 LLLANTRHMN

-911 VVNNIRFAYNIADN
+911 VVNNIRFAYNTADN

-991 SIADSDDESY
+991 SVTDSDDESY

>member
-1 MDNVNS
+1 MDKVNS
-7 ALKLNDLYDI
+7 ALKLNDLYDV

-95 EYVEPNVEG
+95 EYAEPNVEG

-167 KYKNKIVFDNY
+167 KYKNKLVFDNY

-184 KQINSFIMKL
+184 RQINSFIMKL

-204 RSLTAK
+204 RSLAAK
-210 KHNIELVKEILHS
+210 KHNIELVKEILRS
-223 TETDIISHELSEKI
+223 NESDIVSHELSEKI

-250 VGLTKRMDKKIS
+250 VGLTKRMEKKIS
-262 EKGYDKNEIN
+262 ENGYDKNEIN
-272 SKLKFASDVLGK
+272 SKLKFAFDVLGR

-303 ELLTA
+303 ELLMA
-308 LDYKFHDDNNS
+308 LGYKFHDDDNS
-319 KYEQYAQDLIGY
+319 RYEQYVQDLISY
-331 LDYTVSKNYKKSKS
+331 LDYTVSKNYKKSKL
-345 DAFRREN
+345 DTFRREN

-364 SLRLCKEA
+364 SLKLCKEA

-413 NDEIMAELKKSV
+413 NDEIMTELKKSM

-473 SSTENKHWVMEPV
+473 SSTEDKHWVMEPV
-486 EVPAVS
+486 EF
-492 NHLVMEPVE
+492 
-501 LLENDTSQTLDS
+501 LENDVDQTIDS
-513 NNENDD
+513 NNEVDD
-519 FVEYL
+519 SIEYL
-524 DTDTPLEVSPMPR
+524 DTDIPLEVSPMPR
-537 REFEIKDEVD
+537 KEFEIKDEMNN
-547 VDDPSIDEEDV
+547 DDFSIDEEDV
-558 RETYKAALEE
+558 RETYKDALEE
-568 ATSRVKNTKKKEAEL
+568 ATLRAKNTKVEETKH

-598 YVSEKEEKKEEPV
+598 YVSEKEEKKEEPI

-617 AEDDLSSS
+617 DEDNLSSS
-625 VIGTEHDPRIEKIAN
+625 VIGAEHDTRIEKIAN
-640 KLDKLLE
+640 RLDKLLE
-647 ELEQLERGNKNSKNS
+647 ELEQLEHGNKNSKNR

-697 KPRYT
+697 KVRYT

-715 AVGYNVK
+715 MVGYDVK
-722 YVIDKV
+722 TVIDKV

-759 YSKNTK
+759 YSKNTN

-789 TLGLNGLY
+789 TLGLNGVY
-797 DLDSEESKKFFKEM
+797 DLDSEESKKFFKVM

-828 LKKTLIKSGCSNV
+828 LKKALIKSGCSNV

-846 LLLANPRHMN
+846 LLLANTRHMN

-870 IKNKPGY
+870 IRNKPGY

-900 ENNNLQGYEKK
+900 ENKNLQGYEKK
-911 VVNNIRFAYNIADN
+911 VINNIRFAYNTADN

-948 VEVTYGKDAEKT
+948 VEVTYGKDDEKT

-991 SIADSDDESY
+991 SITDSDDESY

-1013 VVNAKKEEIE
+1013 VVNATKEEIE

>member
-1 MDNVNS
+1 MDKVNS
-7 ALKLNDLYDI
+7 ALKLNDLYDV

-95 EYVEPNVEG
+95 EYAEPNVEG

-167 KYKNKIVFDNY
+167 KYKNKLVFDNY

-184 KQINSFIMKL
+184 RQINSFIMKL

-204 RSLTAK
+204 RSLAAK
-210 KHNIELVKEILHS
+210 KHNIELVKEILRS
-223 TETDIISHELSEKI
+223 NESDIVSHELSEKI

-250 VGLTKRMDKKIS
+250 VGLTKRMEKKIS
-262 EKGYDKNEIN
+262 ENGYDKNEIN
-272 SKLKFASDVLGK
+272 SKLKFAFDVLGR

-303 ELLTA
+303 ELLMA
-308 LDYKFHDDNNS
+308 LGYKFHDDDNS
-319 KYEQYAQDLIGY
+319 RYEQYVQDLISY
-331 LDYTVSKNYKKSKS
+331 LDYTVSKNYKKSKL
-345 DAFRREN
+345 DTFRREN

-364 SLRLCKEA
+364 SLKLCKEA

-413 NDEIMAELKKSV
+413 NDEIMTELKKSM

-473 SSTENKHWVMEPV
+473 SSTEDKHWVMEPV
-486 EVPAVS
+486 EF
-492 NHLVMEPVE
+492 
-501 LLENDTSQTLDS
+501 LENDVDQTIDS
-513 NNENDD
+513 NNEVDD
-519 FVEYL
+519 SIEYL
-524 DTDTPLEVSPMPR
+524 DTDIPLEVSPMPR
-537 REFEIKDEVD
+537 KEFEIKDEMNN
-547 VDDPSIDEEDV
+547 DDFSIDEEDV
-558 RETYKAALEE
+558 RETYKDALEE
-568 ATSRVKNTKKKEAEL
+568 ATLRAKNTKVEETKH

-598 YVSEKEEKKEEPV
+598 YVSEKEEKKEEPI

-617 AEDDLSSS
+617 DEDNLSSS
-625 VIGTEHDPRIEKIAN
+625 VIGAEHDTRIEKIAN
-640 KLDKLLE
+640 RLDKLLE
-647 ELEQLERGNKNSKNS
+647 ELEQLERGNKNSKNR

-697 KPRYT
+697 KVRYT

-715 AVGYNVK
+715 MVGYDVK
-722 YVIDKV
+722 TVIDKV

-759 YSKNTK
+759 YSKNTN

-789 TLGLNGLY
+789 TLGLNGVY
-797 DLDSEESKKFFKEM
+797 DLDSEESKKFFKVM

-828 LKKTLIKSGCSNV
+828 LKKALIKSGCSNV

-846 LLLANPRHMN
+846 LLLANTRHMN

-870 IKNKPGY
+870 IRNKPGY

-900 ENNNLQGYEKK
+900 ENKNLQGYEKK
-911 VVNNIRFAYNIADN
+911 VINNIRFAYNTADN

-948 VEVTYGKDAEKT
+948 VEVTYGKDDEKT

-991 SIADSDDESY
+991 SITYSDDESY

-1013 VVNAKKEEIE
+1013 VVNATKEEIE

>member
-1 MDNVNS
+1 MDKVNS
-7 ALKLNDLYDI
+7 ALKLNDLYDVV
-17 INLYK
+17 NLYK

-95 EYVEPNVEG
+95 EYAEPNVEG

-167 KYKNKIVFDNY
+167 KYKNKLVFDNY

-184 KQINSFIMKL
+184 RQINSFIMKL

-204 RSLTAK
+204 RSLAAK
-210 KHNIELVKEILHS
+210 KHNIELVKEILRS
-223 TETDIISHELSEKI
+223 NESDIVSHELSEKI

-250 VGLTKRMDKKIS
+250 VGLTKRMEKKIS
-262 EKGYDKNEIN
+262 ENGYDKNEIN
-272 SKLKFASDVLGK
+272 SKLKFASDVLGR

-303 ELLTA
+303 ELLMA
-308 LDYKFHDDNNS
+308 LGYKFHDDDNS
-319 KYEQYAQDLIGY
+319 RYEQYVQDLISY
-331 LDYTVSKNYKKSKS
+331 LDYTVSKNYKKSKL
-345 DAFRREN
+345 DTFRREN

-364 SLRLCKEA
+364 SLKLCKEA

-413 NDEIMAELKKSV
+413 NDEIMTELKKSM

-473 SSTENKHWVMEPV
+473 SSTEDKHWVMEPV
-486 EVPAVS
+486 EF
-492 NHLVMEPVE
+492 
-501 LLENDTSQTLDS
+501 LENDVDQTIDS
-513 NNENDD
+513 NNEVDD
-519 FVEYL
+519 SIEYL
-524 DTDTPLEVSPMPR
+524 DTDIPLEVSPMPR
-537 REFEIKDEVD
+537 KEFEIKDEMNN
-547 VDDPSIDEEDV
+547 DDFSIDEEDV
-558 RETYKAALEE
+558 RETYKDALEE
-568 ATSRVKNTKKKEAEL
+568 ATLRAKNTKVEETKH

-598 YVSEKEEKKEEPV
+598 YVSEKEEKKEEPI

-617 AEDDLSSS
+617 DEDNLSSS
-625 VIGTEHDPRIEKIAN
+625 VIGAEHDTRIEKIAN
-640 KLDKLLE
+640 RLDKLLE
-647 ELEQLERGNKNSKNS
+647 ELEQLERGNKNSKNR

-697 KPRYT
+697 KVRYT

-715 AVGYNVK
+715 MVGYDVK
-722 YVIDKV
+722 TVIDKV

-759 YSKNTK
+759 YSKNTN

-789 TLGLNGLY
+789 TLGLNGVY
-797 DLDSEESKKFFKEM
+797 DLDSEESKKFFKVM

-828 LKKTLIKSGCSNV
+828 LKKALIKSGCSNV

-846 LLLANPRHMN
+846 LLLANTRHMN

-870 IKNKPGY
+870 IRNKPGY

-900 ENNNLQGYEKK
+900 ENKNLQGYEKK
-911 VVNNIRFAYNIADN
+911 VINNIRFAYNTADN

-948 VEVTYGKDAEKT
+948 VEVTYGKDDEKT

-991 SIADSDDESY
+991 SITDSDDESY

-1013 VVNAKKEEIE
+1013 VVNATKEEIE

>member
-7 ALKLNDLYDI
+7 ALKLNDLYDV

-22 NASITGEK
+22 NASITGER

-95 EYVEPNVEG
+95 EYAEPNVEG
-104 AMVKLSA
+104 AMVKLYA

-167 KYKNKIVFDNY
+167 KYKNKLVFDNY

-184 KQINSFIMKL
+184 RHINSFIMKL

-204 RSLTAK
+204 RSLAAK
-210 KHNIELVKEILHS
+210 KHNIELVKEILRS
-223 TETDIISHELSEKI
+223 NESDIVSHELSEKI

-250 VGLTKRMDKKIS
+250 VGLTKRMEKKIS
-262 EKGYDKNEIN
+262 ENGYDKNEIN
-272 SKLKFASDVLGK
+272 SKLKFASDVLGR

-303 ELLTA
+303 ELLMA
-308 LDYKFHDDNNS
+308 LGYKFHDDDNS
-319 KYEQYAQDLIGY
+319 RYEQYVQDLISY

-345 DAFRREN
+345 GTFRREN

-364 SLRLCKEA
+364 SLKLCKEA

-413 NDEIMAELKKSV
+413 NDEIMTELKKSM

-473 SSTENKHWVMEPV
+473 SSTEDKHWVMEPV
-486 EVPAVS
+486 EF
-492 NHLVMEPVE
+492 
-501 LLENDTSQTLDS
+501 LENDVDQTIDS
-513 NNENDD
+513 NNEVDD
-519 FVEYL
+519 SIEYL
-524 DTDTPLEVSPMPR
+524 DTDIPLEVSPMPR
-537 REFEIKDEVD
+537 KEFEIKDEMNN
-547 VDDPSIDEEDV
+547 DDFSIDEEDV
-558 RETYKAALEE
+558 RETYKDALEE
-568 ATSRVKNTKKKEAEL
+568 ATLRAKNTKVEETKL

-598 YVSEKEEKKEEPV
+598 YVSEKEEKKEEPI

-617 AEDDLSSS
+617 DEDNLSSS
-625 VIGTEHDPRIEKIAN
+625 VIGAEHDTRIEKIAN
-640 KLDKLLE
+640 RLDKLLE
-647 ELEQLERGNKNSKNS
+647 ELEQLERGNKNSKNR

-697 KPRYT
+697 KVRYT

-715 AVGYNVK
+715 MVGYDVK
-722 YVIDKV
+722 TVIDKV

-789 TLGLNGLY
+789 TLGLNGVY
-797 DLDSEESKKFFKEM
+797 DLDSEESKKFFKVM

-828 LKKTLIKSGCSNV
+828 LKKALIKSGCSNV

-846 LLLANPRHMN
+846 LLLANTRHMN

-870 IKNKPGY
+870 IRNKPGY

-911 VVNNIRFAYNIADN
+911 VINNIRFAYNTADN

-991 SIADSDDESY
+991 SITDSDDESY

>member
-1 MDNVNS
+1 MDKVNS
-7 ALKLNDLYDI
+7 ALKLNDLYDV

-95 EYVEPNVEG
+95 EYAEPNVEG

-167 KYKNKIVFDNY
+167 KYKNKLVFDNY

-184 KQINSFIMKL
+184 RQINSFIMKL

-204 RSLTAK
+204 RSLAAK
-210 KHNIELVKEILHS
+210 KHNIELVKEILRS
-223 TETDIISHELSEKI
+223 NESDIVSHELSEKI

-250 VGLTKRMDKKIS
+250 VGLTKRMEKKIS
-262 EKGYDKNEIN
+262 ENGYDKNEIN
-272 SKLKFASDVLGK
+272 SKLKFAFDVLGR

-303 ELLTA
+303 ELLMA
-308 LDYKFHDDNNS
+308 LGYKFHDDDNS
-319 KYEQYAQDLIGY
+319 RYEQYVQDLISY
-331 LDYTVSKNYKKSKS
+331 LDYTVSKNYKKSKL
-345 DAFRREN
+345 DTFRREN

-364 SLRLCKEA
+364 SLKLCKEA

-413 NDEIMAELKKSV
+413 NDEIMTELKKSM

-473 SSTENKHWVMEPV
+473 SSTEDKHWVMEPV
-486 EVPAVS
+486 EF
-492 NHLVMEPVE
+492 
-501 LLENDTSQTLDS
+501 LENDVDQTIDS
-513 NNENDD
+513 NNEVDD
-519 FVEYL
+519 SIEYL
-524 DTDTPLEVSPMPR
+524 DTDIPLEVSPMPR
-537 REFEIKDEVD
+537 KEFEIKDEMNN
-547 VDDPSIDEEDV
+547 DDFSIDEEDV
-558 RETYKAALEE
+558 RETYKDALEE
-568 ATSRVKNTKKKEAEL
+568 ATLRAKNTKVEETKH

-598 YVSEKEEKKEEPV
+598 YVSEKEEKKEEPI

-617 AEDDLSSS
+617 DEDNLSSS
-625 VIGTEHDPRIEKIAN
+625 VIGAEHDTRIEKIAN
-640 KLDKLLE
+640 RLDKLLE
-647 ELEQLERGNKNSKNS
+647 ELEQLERGNKNSKNR

-697 KPRYT
+697 KVRYT

-715 AVGYNVK
+715 MVGYDVK
-722 YVIDKV
+722 TVIDKV

-759 YSKNTK
+759 YSKNTN

-789 TLGLNGLY
+789 TLGLNGVY
-797 DLDSEESKKFFKEM
+797 DLDSEESKKFFKVM

-828 LKKTLIKSGCSNV
+828 LKKALIKSGCSNV

-846 LLLANPRHMN
+846 LLLANTRHMN

-870 IKNKPGY
+870 IRNKPGY

-900 ENNNLQGYEKK
+900 ENKNLQGYEKK
-911 VVNNIRFAYNIADN
+911 VINNIRFAYNTADN

-934 LKIDFAYPNENFGT
+934 LKIDFAYPSENFGT
-948 VEVTYGKDAEKT
+948 VEVTYGKDDEKT

-991 SIADSDDESY
+991 SITDSDDESY

-1013 VVNAKKEEIE
+1013 VVNATKEEIE

>member
-7 ALKLNDLYDI
+7 ALKLNDLYDV

-95 EYVEPNVEG
+95 EYAEPNVEG

-140 DGMDMVDKPIKP
+140 DGIDMVDKPIKP

-167 KYKNKIVFDNY
+167 KYKNKLVFDNY

-184 KQINSFIMKL
+184 RHINSFIMKL

-204 RSLTAK
+204 RSLAAK
-210 KHNIELVKEILHS
+210 KHNIELVKEILRS
-223 TETDIISHELSEKI
+223 NESDIVSHELSEKI

-250 VGLTKRMDKKIS
+250 VGLTKRMEKKIS
-262 EKGYDKNEIN
+262 ENGYDKNEIN
-272 SKLKFASDVLGK
+272 SKLKFASDVLGR

-303 ELLTA
+303 ELLMA
-308 LDYKFHDDNNS
+308 LGYKFHDDDNS
-319 KYEQYAQDLIGY
+319 RYEQYVQDLISY

-345 DAFRREN
+345 DTFRREN

-364 SLRLCKEA
+364 SLKLCKEA

-378 YELLVNRDNTGKVLV
+378 YELLVNRDNTGRVLV

-413 NDEIMAELKKSV
+413 NDEIMTELKKSM

-473 SSTENKHWVMEPV
+473 SSTEDKHWVMEPV
-486 EVPAVS
+486 EF
-492 NHLVMEPVE
+492 LG
-501 LLENDTSQTLDS
+501 NDVDQTIDS
-513 NNENDD
+513 NNEVDD
-519 FVEYL
+519 SIEYL
-524 DTDTPLEVSPMPR
+524 DTDIPLEVSPMPR
-537 REFEIKDEVD
+537 KEFEIKDEMNNND
-547 VDDPSIDEEDV
+547 FSIDEEDV
-558 RETYKAALEE
+558 RETYKDALEE
-568 ATSRVKNTKKKEAEL
+568 AILRAKNTKVEETKL

-598 YVSEKEEKKEEPV
+598 YVSEKEEKKEEPI

-617 AEDDLSSS
+617 DEDNLSSS
-625 VIGTEHDPRIEKIAN
+625 VIGAEHDTRIEKIAN
-640 KLDKLLE
+640 RLDKLLE
-647 ELEQLERGNKNSKNS
+647 ELEQLERGNKNSKNR

-697 KPRYT
+697 KVRYT

-715 AVGYNVK
+715 MVGYDVK
-722 YVIDKV
+722 TVIDKV

-759 YSKNTK
+759 YSKNTN

-789 TLGLNGLY
+789 TLGLNGVY
-797 DLDSEESKKFFKEM
+797 DLDSEESKKFFKVM

-828 LKKTLIKSGCSNV
+828 LKKALIKSGCSNV

-846 LLLANPRHMN
+846 LLLANTRHMN

-870 IKNKPGY
+870 IRNKPGY

-900 ENNNLQGYEKK
+900 ENNKLQGYEKK
-911 VVNNIRFAYNIADN
+911 VVNNIRFAYNTADN

-991 SIADSDDESY
+991 SITDSDDESY

>member
-7 ALKLNDLYDI
+7 ALKLNDLYDV

-95 EYVEPNVEG
+95 EYAEPNVEG

-167 KYKNKIVFDNY
+167 KYKNKLVFDNY

-184 KQINSFIMKL
+184 RQINSFIMKL

-204 RSLTAK
+204 RSLAAK
-210 KHNIELVKEILHS
+210 KHNIELVKEILRS
-223 TETDIISHELSEKI
+223 NESDIVSHELSEKI

-250 VGLTKRMDKKIS
+250 VGLTKRMEKKIS
-262 EKGYDKNEIN
+262 ENGYDKNEIN
-272 SKLKFASDVLGK
+272 SKLKFASDVLGR

-303 ELLTA
+303 ELLMA
-308 LDYKFHDDNNS
+308 LGYKFHDDDNS
-319 KYEQYAQDLIGY
+319 RYEQYVQDLISY
-331 LDYTVSKNYKKSKS
+331 LDYTVSKNYKKSKL
-345 DAFRREN
+345 DTFRREN

-364 SLRLCKEA
+364 SLKLCKEA

-413 NDEIMAELKKSV
+413 NDEIMTELKKSM

-473 SSTENKHWVMEPV
+473 SSTEDKHWVMEPV
-486 EVPAVS
+486 EF
-492 NHLVMEPVE
+492 
-501 LLENDTSQTLDS
+501 LENDVDQTIDS
-513 NNENDD
+513 NNEVDD
-519 FVEYL
+519 SIEYL
-524 DTDTPLEVSPMPR
+524 DTDIPLEVSPMPR
-537 REFEIKDEVD
+537 KEFEIKDEMNNND
-547 VDDPSIDEEDV
+547 FSIDEEDV
-558 RETYKAALEE
+558 RETYKDALEE
-568 ATSRVKNTKKKEAEL
+568 AILRAKNTKVEETKL

-598 YVSEKEEKKEEPV
+598 YVSEKEEKKEEPI

-617 AEDDLSSS
+617 DEDNLSSS
-625 VIGTEHDPRIEKIAN
+625 VIGAEHDTRIEKIAN
-640 KLDKLLE
+640 RLDKLLE
-647 ELEQLERGNKNSKNS
+647 ELEQLERGNKNSKNR

-697 KPRYT
+697 KVRYT

-715 AVGYNVK
+715 MVGYDVK
-722 YVIDKV
+722 TVIDKV

-759 YSKNTK
+759 YSKNTN

-789 TLGLNGLY
+789 TLGLNGVY
-797 DLDSEESKKFFKEM
+797 DLDSEESKKFFKVM

-828 LKKTLIKSGCSNV
+828 LKKALIKSGCSNV

-846 LLLANPRHMN
+846 LLLANTRHMN

-870 IKNKPGY
+870 IRNKPGY

-900 ENNNLQGYEKK
+900 ENNKLQGYEKK
-911 VVNNIRFAYNIADN
+911 VVNNIRFAYNTADN

-934 LKIDFAYPNENFGT
+934 LKIYFAYPNENFGT

-991 SIADSDDESY
+991 SITDSDDESY

>member
-1 MDNVNS
+1 MDKVNS
-7 ALKLNDLYDI
+7 ALKLNDLYDV

-95 EYVEPNVEG
+95 EYAEPNVEG

-167 KYKNKIVFDNY
+167 KYKNKLVFDNY

-184 KQINSFIMKL
+184 RQINSFIMKL

-204 RSLTAK
+204 RSLAAK
-210 KHNIELVKEILHS
+210 KHNIELVKEILRS
-223 TETDIISHELSEKI
+223 NESDIVSHELSEKI

-250 VGLTKRMDKKIS
+250 VGLTKRMEKKIS
-262 EKGYDKNEIN
+262 ENGYDKNEIN
-272 SKLKFASDVLGK
+272 SKLKFAFDVLGR

-303 ELLTA
+303 ELLMA
-308 LDYKFHDDNNS
+308 LGYKFHDDDNS
-319 KYEQYAQDLIGY
+319 RYEQYVQDLISY
-331 LDYTVSKNYKKSKS
+331 LDYTVSKNYKKSKL
-345 DAFRREN
+345 DTFRREN

-364 SLRLCKEA
+364 SLKLCKEA

-413 NDEIMAELKKSV
+413 NDEIMTELKKSM

-473 SSTENKHWVMEPV
+473 SSTEDKHWVMEPV
-486 EVPAVS
+486 EF
-492 NHLVMEPVE
+492 
-501 LLENDTSQTLDS
+501 LENDVDQTIDS
-513 NNENDD
+513 NNEVDD
-519 FVEYL
+519 SIEYL
-524 DTDTPLEVSPMPR
+524 DTDIPL
-537 REFEIKDEVD
+537 
-547 VDDPSIDEEDV
+547 
-558 RETYKAALEE
+558 
-568 ATSRVKNTKKKEAEL
+568 
-583 SYDEKAKLLEEQILS
+583 
-598 YVSEKEEKKEEPV
+598 
-611 LEEQKL
+611 
-617 AEDDLSSS
+617 
-625 VIGTEHDPRIEKIAN
+625 
-640 KLDKLLE
+640 
-647 ELEQLERGNKNSKNS
+647 
-662 KRYKEVVRAIKKC
+662 
-675 NKDLER
+675 
-681 LSGEKKGEKY
+681 
-691 KIKKDH
+691 
-697 KPRYT
+697 
-702 TSKGIRYYSNIFD
+702 
-715 AVGYNVK
+715 
-722 YVIDKV
+722 
-728 KFAVNFD
+728 
-735 ERYDRICDAAH
+735 
-746 MYYSSVVDGKVKI
+746 
-759 YSKNTK
+759 
-765 DEYKPRDITEV
+765 
-776 SEIDFA
+776 
-782 NLWSMIS
+782 
-789 TLGLNGLY
+789 
-797 DLDSEESKKFFKEM
+797 
-811 DNYFIK
+811 
-817 SLDEDSLNKMT
+817 
-828 LKKTLIKSGCSNV
+828 
-841 DPIIE
+841 
-846 LLLANPRHMN
+846 
-856 IIKSYYKDV
+856 
-865 NRISK
+865 
-870 IKNKPGY
+870 
-877 NNPIESDKEY
+877 
-887 LRYLKDFYSNILG
+887 
-900 ENNNLQGYEKK
+900 
-911 VVNNIRFAYNIADN
+911 
-925 NATLDGPAC
+925 
-934 LKIDFAYPNENFGT
+934 
-948 VEVTYGKDAEKT
+948 
-960 VLYKESFDRNV
+960 
-971 LSNKMFESLSDIFV
+971 
-985 SVNGLS
+985 
-991 SIADSDDESY
+991 
-1001 ILALGRDNNSLQ
+1001 
-1013 VVNAKKEEIE
+1013 
-1023 IVKQNLQKSN
+1023 
-1033 EKLSVIRQGK
+1033 
-1043 GK
+1043 

>member
-1 MDNVNS
+1 MDKVNS
-7 ALKLNDLYDI
+7 ALKLNDLYDV

-95 EYVEPNVEG
+95 EYAEPNVEG

-140 DGMDMVDKPIKP
+140 DGMGMVDKPIKP

-167 KYKNKIVFDNY
+167 KYKNKLVFDNY

-184 KQINSFIMKL
+184 RQINSFIMKL

-204 RSLTAK
+204 RSLAAK
-210 KHNIELVKEILHS
+210 KHNIELVKEILRS
-223 TETDIISHELSEKI
+223 NESDIVSHELSEKI

-250 VGLTKRMDKKIS
+250 VGLTKRMEKKIS
-262 EKGYDKNEIN
+262 ENGYDKNEIN
-272 SKLKFASDVLGK
+272 SKLKFASDVLGR

-303 ELLTA
+303 ELLMA
-308 LDYKFHDDNNS
+308 LGYKFHDDDNS
-319 KYEQYAQDLIGY
+319 RYEQYVQDLISY
-331 LDYTVSKNYKKSKS
+331 LDYTVSKNYKKSKL
-345 DAFRREN
+345 DTFRREN

-364 SLRLCKEA
+364 SLKLCKEA

-413 NDEIMAELKKSV
+413 NDEIMTELKKSM

-473 SSTENKHWVMEPV
+473 SSTEDKHWVMEPV
-486 EVPAVS
+486 EF
-492 NHLVMEPVE
+492 
-501 LLENDTSQTLDS
+501 LENDVDQTIDS
-513 NNENDD
+513 NNEVDD
-519 FVEYL
+519 SIEYL
-524 DTDTPLEVSPMPR
+524 DTDIPLEVSPMPR
-537 REFEIKDEVD
+537 KEFEIKDEMNN
-547 VDDPSIDEEDV
+547 DDFSIDEEDV
-558 RETYKAALEE
+558 RETYKDALEE
-568 ATSRVKNTKKKEAEL
+568 ATLRAKNTKVEETKH

-598 YVSEKEEKKEEPV
+598 YVSEKEEKKEEPI

-617 AEDDLSSS
+617 DEDNLSSS
-625 VIGTEHDPRIEKIAN
+625 VIGAEHDTRIEKIAN
-640 KLDKLLE
+640 RLDKLLE
-647 ELEQLERGNKNSKNS
+647 ELEQLERGNKNSKNR

-697 KPRYT
+697 KVRYT

-715 AVGYNVK
+715 MVGYDVK
-722 YVIDKV
+722 TVIDKV

-759 YSKNTK
+759 YSKNTN

-789 TLGLNGLY
+789 TLGLNGVY
-797 DLDSEESKKFFKEM
+797 DLDSEESKKFFKVM

-828 LKKTLIKSGCSNV
+828 LKKALIKSGCSNV

-846 LLLANPRHMN
+846 LLLANTRHMN

-870 IKNKPGY
+870 IRNKPGY

-900 ENNNLQGYEKK
+900 ENKNLQGYEKK
-911 VVNNIRFAYNIADN
+911 VINNIRFAYNTADN

-948 VEVTYGKDAEKT
+948 VEVTYGKDDEKT

-991 SIADSDDESY
+991 SITDSDDESY

-1013 VVNAKKEEIE
+1013 VVNATKEEIE

>member
-1 MDNVNS
+1 MDKVNS
-7 ALKLNDLYDI
+7 ALKLNDLYDV

-80 RILNFYN
+80 RILIFYN

-95 EYVEPNVEG
+95 EYAEPNVEG

-167 KYKNKIVFDNY
+167 KYKNKLVFDNY

-184 KQINSFIMKL
+184 RQINSFIMKL

-204 RSLTAK
+204 RSLAAK
-210 KHNIELVKEILHS
+210 KHNIELVKEILRS
-223 TETDIISHELSEKI
+223 NESDIVSHELSEKI

-250 VGLTKRMDKKIS
+250 VGLTKRMEKKIS
-262 EKGYDKNEIN
+262 ENGYDKNEIN
-272 SKLKFASDVLGK
+272 SKLKFASDVLGR

-303 ELLTA
+303 ELLMA
-308 LDYKFHDDNNS
+308 LGYKFHDDDNS
-319 KYEQYAQDLIGY
+319 RYEQYVQDLISY
-331 LDYTVSKNYKKSKS
+331 LDYTVSKNYKKSKL
-345 DAFRREN
+345 DTFRREN

-364 SLRLCKEA
+364 SLKLCKEA

-413 NDEIMAELKKSV
+413 NDEIMTELKKSM

-473 SSTENKHWVMEPV
+473 SSTEDKHWVMEPV
-486 EVPAVS
+486 EF
-492 NHLVMEPVE
+492 
-501 LLENDTSQTLDS
+501 LENDVDQTIDS
-513 NNENDD
+513 NNEVDD
-519 FVEYL
+519 SIEYL
-524 DTDTPLEVSPMPR
+524 DTDIPLEVSPMPR
-537 REFEIKDEVD
+537 KEFEIKDEMNN
-547 VDDPSIDEEDV
+547 DDFSIDEEDV
-558 RETYKAALEE
+558 RETYKDALEE
-568 ATSRVKNTKKKEAEL
+568 ATLRAKNTKVEETKH

-598 YVSEKEEKKEEPV
+598 YVSEKEEKKEEPI

-617 AEDDLSSS
+617 DEDNLSSS
-625 VIGTEHDPRIEKIAN
+625 VIGAEHDTRIEKIAN
-640 KLDKLLE
+640 RLDKLLE
-647 ELEQLERGNKNSKNS
+647 ELEQLERGNKNSKNR

-697 KPRYT
+697 KVRYT

-715 AVGYNVK
+715 MVGYDVK
-722 YVIDKV
+722 TVIDKV

-759 YSKNTK
+759 YSKNTN

-789 TLGLNGLY
+789 TLGLNGVY
-797 DLDSEESKKFFKEM
+797 DLDSEESKKFFKVM

-828 LKKTLIKSGCSNV
+828 LKKALIKSGCSNV

-846 LLLANPRHMN
+846 LLLANTRHMN

-870 IKNKPGY
+870 IRNKPGY

-900 ENNNLQGYEKK
+900 ENKNLQGYEKK
-911 VVNNIRFAYNIADN
+911 VINNIRFAYNTADN

-934 LKIDFAYPNENFGT
+934 LKIDFVYPNENFGT
-948 VEVTYGKDAEKT
+948 VEVTYGKDDEKT

-991 SIADSDDESY
+991 SITDSDDESY

-1013 VVNAKKEEIE
+1013 VVNATKEEIE

>member
-7 ALKLNDLYDI
+7 ALKLNDLYDV

-95 EYVEPNVEG
+95 EYAEPNVEG

-167 KYKNKIVFDNY
+167 KYKNKLVFDNY

-184 KQINSFIMKL
+184 RQINSFIMKL

-204 RSLTAK
+204 RSLAAK
-210 KHNIELVKEILHS
+210 KHNIELVKEILRS
-223 TETDIISHELSEKI
+223 NESDIVSHELSEKI

-250 VGLTKRMDKKIS
+250 VGLTKRMEKKIS
-262 EKGYDKNEIN
+262 ENGYDKNEIN
-272 SKLKFASDVLGK
+272 SKLKFASDVLGR

-303 ELLTA
+303 ELLMA
-308 LDYKFHDDNNS
+308 LGYKFHDDDNS
-319 KYEQYAQDLIGY
+319 RYEQYVQDLISY

-345 DAFRREN
+345 GTFRREN

-364 SLRLCKEA
+364 SLKLCKEA

-378 YELLVNRDNTGKVLV
+378 YELLVNRDNAGKVLV

-413 NDEIMAELKKSV
+413 NDEIMTELKKSM

-473 SSTENKHWVMEPV
+473 SSTEDKHWVMEPV
-486 EVPAVS
+486 EF
-492 NHLVMEPVE
+492 LK
-501 LLENDTSQTLDS
+501 NDVDQTIDS
-513 NNENDD
+513 NNEVDD
-519 FVEYL
+519 SIEYL
-524 DTDTPLEVSPMPR
+524 DTDIPLEVSPMPR
-537 REFEIKDEVD
+537 KEFEIKDEMNN
-547 VDDPSIDEEDV
+547 DDFSIDEEDV
-558 RETYKAALEE
+558 RETYKDALEE
-568 ATSRVKNTKKKEAEL
+568 ATLRAKNTKVEETKH

-598 YVSEKEEKKEEPV
+598 YVSEKEEKKEEPI

-617 AEDDLSSS
+617 DEDNLSSS
-625 VIGTEHDPRIEKIAN
+625 VIGAEHDTRIEKIAN
-640 KLDKLLE
+640 RLDKLLE
-647 ELEQLERGNKNSKNS
+647 ELEQLERGNKNSKNR

-697 KPRYT
+697 KVRYT

-715 AVGYNVK
+715 MVGYDVK
-722 YVIDKV
+722 TVIDKV

-789 TLGLNGLY
+789 TLGLNGVY
-797 DLDSEESKKFFKEM
+797 DLDSEESKKFFKVM

-828 LKKTLIKSGCSNV
+828 LKKALIKSGCSNV

-846 LLLANPRHMN
+846 LLLANTRHMN

-870 IKNKPGY
+870 IRNKPGY

-900 ENNNLQGYEKK
+900 ENNKLQGYEKK
-911 VVNNIRFAYNIADN
+911 VVNNIRFAYNTADN

-991 SIADSDDESY
+991 SITDSDDESY

-1023 IVKQNLQKSN
+1023 IIKQNLQKSN

>member
-1 MDNVNS
+1 MDKVNS
-7 ALKLNDLYDI
+7 ALKLNDLYDV

-95 EYVEPNVEG
+95 EYAEPNVEG

-167 KYKNKIVFDNY
+167 KYKNKLVFDNY

-184 KQINSFIMKL
+184 RQINSFIMKL

-204 RSLTAK
+204 RSLAAK
-210 KHNIELVKEILHS
+210 KHNIELVKEILRS
-223 TETDIISHELSEKI
+223 NESDIDSHELSEKI

-250 VGLTKRMDKKIS
+250 VGLTKRMEKKIS
-262 EKGYDKNEIN
+262 ENGYDKNEIN
-272 SKLKFASDVLGK
+272 SKLKFASDVLGR

-303 ELLTA
+303 ELLMA
-308 LDYKFHDDNNS
+308 LGYKFHDDDNS
-319 KYEQYAQDLIGY
+319 RYEQYVQDLISY
-331 LDYTVSKNYKKSKS
+331 LDYTVSKNYKKSKL
-345 DAFRREN
+345 DTFRREN

-364 SLRLCKEA
+364 SLKLCKEA

-413 NDEIMAELKKSV
+413 NDEIMTELKKSM

-473 SSTENKHWVMEPV
+473 SSTEDKHWVMEPV
-486 EVPAVS
+486 EF
-492 NHLVMEPVE
+492 
-501 LLENDTSQTLDS
+501 LENDVDQTIDS
-513 NNENDD
+513 NNEVDD
-519 FVEYL
+519 SIEYL
-524 DTDTPLEVSPMPR
+524 DTDIPLEVSPMPR
-537 REFEIKDEVD
+537 KEFEIKDEMNN
-547 VDDPSIDEEDV
+547 DDFSIDEEDV
-558 RETYKAALEE
+558 RETYKDALEE
-568 ATSRVKNTKKKEAEL
+568 ATLRAKNTKVEETKH

-598 YVSEKEEKKEEPV
+598 YVSEKEEKKEEPI

-617 AEDDLSSS
+617 DEDNLSSS
-625 VIGTEHDPRIEKIAN
+625 VIGAEHDTRIEKIAN
-640 KLDKLLE
+640 RLDKLLE
-647 ELEQLERGNKNSKNS
+647 ELEQLERGNKNSKNR

-697 KPRYT
+697 KVRYT

-715 AVGYNVK
+715 MVGYDVK
-722 YVIDKV
+722 TVIDKV

-759 YSKNTK
+759 YSKNTN

-789 TLGLNGLY
+789 TLGLNGVY
-797 DLDSEESKKFFKEM
+797 DLDSEESKKFFKVM

-828 LKKTLIKSGCSNV
+828 LKKALIKSGCSNV

-846 LLLANPRHMN
+846 LLLANTRHMN

-870 IKNKPGY
+870 IRNKPGY

-900 ENNNLQGYEKK
+900 ENKNLQGYEKK
-911 VVNNIRFAYNIADN
+911 VINNIRFAYNTADN

-948 VEVTYGKDAEKT
+948 VEVTYGKDDEKT

-991 SIADSDDESY
+991 SITDSDDESY

-1013 VVNAKKEEIE
+1013 VVNATKEEIE

>member
-1 MDNVNS
+1 MDKVNS
-7 ALKLNDLYDI
+7 ALKLNDLYDV

-95 EYVEPNVEG
+95 EYAEPNVEG

-167 KYKNKIVFDNY
+167 KYKNKLVFDNY

-184 KQINSFIMKL
+184 RQINSFIMKL

-204 RSLTAK
+204 RSLAAK
-210 KHNIELVKEILHS
+210 KHNIELVKEILRS
-223 TETDIISHELSEKI
+223 NESDIVSHELSEKI

-250 VGLTKRMDKKIS
+250 VGLTKRMEKKIS
-262 EKGYDKNEIN
+262 ENGYDKNEIN
-272 SKLKFASDVLGK
+272 SKLKFASDVLGR

-303 ELLTA
+303 ELLMA
-308 LDYKFHDDNNS
+308 LGYKFHDDDNS
-319 KYEQYAQDLIGY
+319 RYEQYVQDLISY
-331 LDYTVSKNYKKSKS
+331 LDYTVSKNYKKSKL
-345 DAFRREN
+345 DTFRREN

-364 SLRLCKEA
+364 SLKLCKEA

-413 NDEIMAELKKSV
+413 NDEIMTELKKSM

-473 SSTENKHWVMEPV
+473 SSTEDKHWVMEPV
-486 EVPAVS
+486 EF
-492 NHLVMEPVE
+492 
-501 LLENDTSQTLDS
+501 LENDVDQTIDS
-513 NNENDD
+513 NNEVDD
-519 FVEYL
+519 SIEYL
-524 DTDTPLEVSPMPR
+524 DTDIPLEVSPMPR
-537 REFEIKDEVD
+537 KEFEIKDEMNN
-547 VDDPSIDEEDV
+547 DDFSIDEEDV
-558 RETYKAALEE
+558 RETYKDALEE
-568 ATSRVKNTKKKEAEL
+568 ATLRAKNTKVEETKH

-598 YVSEKEEKKEEPV
+598 YVSEKEEKKEEPI

-617 AEDDLSSS
+617 DEDNLSSS
-625 VIGTEHDPRIEKIAN
+625 VIGAEHDTRIEKIAN
-640 KLDKLLE
+640 RLDKLLE
-647 ELEQLERGNKNSKNS
+647 ELEQLERGNKNSKNR

-697 KPRYT
+697 KVRYT

-715 AVGYNVK
+715 MVGYDVK
-722 YVIDKV
+722 TVIDKV

-759 YSKNTK
+759 YSKNTN

-789 TLGLNGLY
+789 TLGLNGVY
-797 DLDSEESKKFFKEM
+797 DLDSEESKKFFKVM

-828 LKKTLIKSGCSNV
+828 LKKALIKSGCSNV

-846 LLLANPRHMN
+846 LLLANTRHMN

-870 IKNKPGY
+870 IRNKPGY
-877 NNPIESDKEY
+877 NNPIESDKKY

-900 ENNNLQGYEKK
+900 ENKNLQGYEKK
-911 VVNNIRFAYNIADN
+911 VINNIRFAYNTADN

-948 VEVTYGKDAEKT
+948 VEVTYGKDDEKT

-991 SIADSDDESY
+991 SITDSDDESY

-1013 VVNAKKEEIE
+1013 VVNATKEEIE

>member
-7 ALKLNDLYDI
+7 ALKLNDLYDV

-22 NASITGEK
+22 NASITGER

-95 EYVEPNVEG
+95 EYAEPNVEG

-167 KYKNKIVFDNY
+167 KYKNKLVFDNY

-184 KQINSFIMKL
+184 RQINSFIMKL

-204 RSLTAK
+204 RSLAAK
-210 KHNIELVKEILHS
+210 KHNIELVKEILRS
-223 TETDIISHELSEKI
+223 NESDIVSHELSEKI

-250 VGLTKRMDKKIS
+250 VGLTKRMEKKIS
-262 EKGYDKNEIN
+262 ENGYDKNEIN
-272 SKLKFASDVLGK
+272 SKLKFASDVLGR

-303 ELLTA
+303 ELLMA
-308 LDYKFHDDNNS
+308 LGYKFHDDDNS
-319 KYEQYAQDLIGY
+319 RYEQYVQDLISY

-345 DAFRREN
+345 DTFRREN

-364 SLRLCKEA
+364 SLKLCKEA

-378 YELLVNRDNTGKVLV
+378 YELLVNRDNTGRVLV

-413 NDEIMAELKKSV
+413 NDEIMTELKKSM

-473 SSTENKHWVMEPV
+473 SSTEDKHWVMEPV
-486 EVPAVS
+486 EF
-492 NHLVMEPVE
+492 
-501 LLENDTSQTLDS
+501 LENDVDQTIDS
-513 NNENDD
+513 NNEVDD
-519 FVEYL
+519 SIEYL
-524 DTDTPLEVSPMPR
+524 DTDIPLEVSPMPR
-537 REFEIKDEVD
+537 KEFEIKDEMNNND
-547 VDDPSIDEEDV
+547 FSIDEEDV
-558 RETYKAALEE
+558 RETYKDALEE
-568 ATSRVKNTKKKEAEL
+568 ATLRAKNTKVEETKL

-598 YVSEKEEKKEEPV
+598 YVSEKEEKKEEPI

-617 AEDDLSSS
+617 DEDNLSSS
-625 VIGTEHDPRIEKIAN
+625 VIGAEHDTRIEKIAN
-640 KLDKLLE
+640 RLDKLLE
-647 ELEQLERGNKNSKNS
+647 ELEQLERGNKNSKNR

-697 KPRYT
+697 KVRYT

-715 AVGYNVK
+715 MVGYDVK
-722 YVIDKV
+722 TVIDKV

-759 YSKNTK
+759 YSKNTN

-789 TLGLNGLY
+789 TLGLNGVY
-797 DLDSEESKKFFKEM
+797 DLDSEESKKFFKVM

-828 LKKTLIKSGCSNV
+828 LKKALIKSGCSNV

-846 LLLANPRHMN
+846 LLLANTRHMN

-870 IKNKPGY
+870 IRNKPGY

-900 ENNNLQGYEKK
+900 ENNKLQGYEKK
-911 VVNNIRFAYNIADN
+911 VVNNIRFAYNTADN

-948 VEVTYGKDAEKT
+948 VEVIYGKDAEKT

-991 SIADSDDESY
+991 SITDSDDESY

>member
-1 MDNVNS
+1 MDKVNS
-7 ALKLNDLYDI
+7 ALKLNDLYDV

-95 EYVEPNVEG
+95 EYAEPNVEG

-167 KYKNKIVFDNY
+167 KYKNKLVFDNY

-184 KQINSFIMKL
+184 RQINSFIMKL

-204 RSLTAK
+204 RSLAAK
-210 KHNIELVKEILHS
+210 KHNIELVKEILRS
-223 TETDIISHELSEKI
+223 NESDIVSHELSEKI

-250 VGLTKRMDKKIS
+250 VGLTKRMEKKIS
-262 EKGYDKNEIN
+262 ENGYDKNEIN
-272 SKLKFASDVLGK
+272 SKLKFAFDVLGR

-303 ELLTA
+303 ELLMA
-308 LDYKFHDDNNS
+308 LGYKFHDDDNS
-319 KYEQYAQDLIGY
+319 RYEQYVQDLISY
-331 LDYTVSKNYKKSKS
+331 LDYTVSKNYKKSKL
-345 DAFRREN
+345 DTFRREN

-364 SLRLCKEA
+364 SLKLCKEA

-413 NDEIMAELKKSV
+413 NDEIMTELKKSM

-473 SSTENKHWVMEPV
+473 SSTEDKHWVMEPV
-486 EVPAVS
+486 EF
-492 NHLVMEPVE
+492 
-501 LLENDTSQTLDS
+501 LENDVDQTIDS
-513 NNENDD
+513 NNEVDD
-519 FVEYL
+519 SIEYL
-524 DTDTPLEVSPMPR
+524 DTDIPLEVSPMPR
-537 REFEIKDEVD
+537 KEFEIKDEMNN
-547 VDDPSIDEEDV
+547 DDFSIDEEDV
-558 RETYKAALEE
+558 RETYKDALEE
-568 ATSRVKNTKKKEAEL
+568 ATLRAKNTKVEETKH

-598 YVSEKEEKKEEPV
+598 YVSEKEEKKEEPI

-617 AEDDLSSS
+617 DEDNLSSS
-625 VIGTEHDPRIEKIAN
+625 VIGAEHDTRIEKIAN
-640 KLDKLLE
+640 RLDKLLE
-647 ELEQLERGNKNSKNS
+647 ELEQLERGNKNSKNR

-697 KPRYT
+697 KVRYT

-715 AVGYNVK
+715 MVGYDVK
-722 YVIDKV
+722 TVIDKV

-759 YSKNTK
+759 YSKNTN

-789 TLGLNGLY
+789 TLGLNGVY
-797 DLDSEESKKFFKEM
+797 DLDSEESKKFFKVM

-828 LKKTLIKSGCSNV
+828 LKKALIKSGCSNV

-846 LLLANPRHMN
+846 LLLANTRHMN

-870 IKNKPGY
+870 IRNKPGY

-900 ENNNLQGYEKK
+900 ENKNLQGYEKK
-911 VVNNIRFAYNIADN
+911 VINNIRFAYNTADN

-948 VEVTYGKDAEKT
+948 VEVTYGKNDEKT

-991 SIADSDDESY
+991 SITDSDDESY

-1013 VVNAKKEEIE
+1013 VVNATKEEIE

>member
-1 MDNVNS
+1 MDKVNS
-7 ALKLNDLYDI
+7 ALKLNDLYDV

-95 EYVEPNVEG
+95 EYAEPNVEG

-167 KYKNKIVFDNY
+167 KYKNKLVFDNY

-184 KQINSFIMKL
+184 RQINSFIMKL

-204 RSLTAK
+204 RSLAAK
-210 KHNIELVKEILHS
+210 KHNIELVKEILRS
-223 TETDIISHELSEKI
+223 NESDIVSHELSEKI

-250 VGLTKRMDKKIS
+250 VGLTKRMEKKIS
-262 EKGYDKNEIN
+262 ENGYDKNEIN
-272 SKLKFASDVLGK
+272 SKLKFASDVLGR

-303 ELLTA
+303 ELLMA
-308 LDYKFHDDNNS
+308 LGYKFHDDDNS
-319 KYEQYAQDLIGY
+319 RYEQYVQDLISY
-331 LDYTVSKNYKKSKS
+331 LDYTVSKNYKKSKL
-345 DAFRREN
+345 DTFRREN

-364 SLRLCKEA
+364 SLKLCKEA

-413 NDEIMAELKKSV
+413 NDEIMTELKKSM

-473 SSTENKHWVMEPV
+473 SSTEDKHWVMEPV
-486 EVPAVS
+486 EF
-492 NHLVMEPVE
+492 
-501 LLENDTSQTLDS
+501 LENDVDQTIDS
-513 NNENDD
+513 NNEVDD
-519 FVEYL
+519 SIEYL
-524 DTDTPLEVSPMPR
+524 DTDIPLEVSPMPR
-537 REFEIKDEVD
+537 KEFEIKDEMNN
-547 VDDPSIDEEDV
+547 DDFSIDEEDV
-558 RETYKAALEE
+558 RETYKDALEE
-568 ATSRVKNTKKKEAEL
+568 ATLRAKNTKVEETKH

-598 YVSEKEEKKEEPV
+598 YVSEKEEKKEEPI

-617 AEDDLSSS
+617 DEDNLSSS
-625 VIGTEHDPRIEKIAN
+625 VIGAEHDTRIEKIAN
-640 KLDKLLE
+640 RLDKLLE
-647 ELEQLERGNKNSKNS
+647 ELEQLERGNKNSKNR

-697 KPRYT
+697 KVRYT

-715 AVGYNVK
+715 MVGYDVK
-722 YVIDKV
+722 TVIDKV

-759 YSKNTK
+759 YSKNTN

-789 TLGLNGLY
+789 TLGLNGVY
-797 DLDSEESKKFFKEM
+797 DLDSEESKKFFKVM

-828 LKKTLIKSGCSNV
+828 LKKALIKSGCSNV

-846 LLLANPRHMN
+846 LLLANTRHMN

-870 IKNKPGY
+870 IRNKPGY

-900 ENNNLQGYEKK
+900 ENKNLQGYEKK
-911 VVNNIRFAYNIADN
+911 VINNIRFAYNTADN

-948 VEVTYGKDAEKT
+948 VEVTYGKDDEKT

-991 SIADSDDESY
+991 SITDSDDESY
-1001 ILALGRDNNSLQ
+1001 ILALGRDNNC
-1013 VVNAKKEEIE
+1013 
-1023 IVKQNLQKSN
+1023 
-1033 EKLSVIRQGK
+1033 
-1043 GK
+1043 

>member
-1 MDNVNS
+1 MDKVNS
-7 ALKLNDLYDI
+7 ALKLNDLYDV

-95 EYVEPNVEG
+95 EYAEPNVEG

-129 DKILSSKVASI
+129 DKILSSKVALI

-167 KYKNKIVFDNY
+167 KYKNKLVFDNY

-184 KQINSFIMKL
+184 RQINSFIMKL

-204 RSLTAK
+204 RSLAAK
-210 KHNIELVKEILHS
+210 KHNIEFVKEILRS
-223 TETDIISHELSEKI
+223 NESDIVSHELSEKI

-250 VGLTKRMDKKIS
+250 VGLTKRMEKKIS
-262 EKGYDKNEIN
+262 ENGYDKNEIN
-272 SKLKFASDVLGK
+272 SKLKFASDVLGR

-303 ELLTA
+303 ELLMA
-308 LDYKFHDDNNS
+308 LGYKFHDDDNS
-319 KYEQYAQDLIGY
+319 RYEQYVQDLISY
-331 LDYTVSKNYKKSKS
+331 LDYTVSKNYKKSKL
-345 DAFRREN
+345 DTFRREN

-364 SLRLCKEA
+364 SLKLCKEA

-413 NDEIMAELKKSV
+413 NDEIMTELKKSM

-473 SSTENKHWVMEPV
+473 SSTEDKHWVMKPV
-486 EVPAVS
+486 EF
-492 NHLVMEPVE
+492 
-501 LLENDTSQTLDS
+501 LENDVDQTIDS
-513 NNENDD
+513 NNEVDD
-519 FVEYL
+519 SIEYL
-524 DTDTPLEVSPMPR
+524 DTDIPLEVSPMPR
-537 REFEIKDEVD
+537 KEFEIKDEMNN
-547 VDDPSIDEEDV
+547 DDFSIDEEDV
-558 RETYKAALEE
+558 RETYKDALEE
-568 ATSRVKNTKKKEAEL
+568 ATLRAKNTKVEETKH

-598 YVSEKEEKKEEPV
+598 YVSEKEEKKEEPI

-617 AEDDLSSS
+617 DEDNLSSS
-625 VIGTEHDPRIEKIAN
+625 VIGAEHDTRIEKIAN
-640 KLDKLLE
+640 RLDKLLE
-647 ELEQLERGNKNSKNS
+647 ELEQLERGNKNSKNR

-697 KPRYT
+697 KVRYT

-715 AVGYNVK
+715 MVGYDVK
-722 YVIDKV
+722 TVIDKV

-759 YSKNTK
+759 YSKNTN

-789 TLGLNGLY
+789 TLGLNGVY
-797 DLDSEESKKFFKEM
+797 DLDSEESKKFFKVM

-828 LKKTLIKSGCSNV
+828 LKKALIKSGCSNV

-846 LLLANPRHMN
+846 LLLANTRHMN

-870 IKNKPGY
+870 IRNKPGY

-900 ENNNLQGYEKK
+900 ENKNLQGYEKK
-911 VVNNIRFAYNIADN
+911 VINNIRFAYNTADN

-948 VEVTYGKDAEKT
+948 VEVTYGKDDEKT

-991 SIADSDDESY
+991 SITDSDDESY

-1013 VVNAKKEEIE
+1013 VVNATKEEIE

>member
-7 ALKLNDLYDI
+7 ALKLNDLYDV

-95 EYVEPNVEG
+95 EYAEPNVEG

-140 DGMDMVDKPIKP
+140 DGMGMVDKPIKP

-167 KYKNKIVFDNY
+167 KYKNKLVFDNY

-184 KQINSFIMKL
+184 RQINSFIMKL

-204 RSLTAK
+204 RSLAAK
-210 KHNIELVKEILHS
+210 KHNIELVKEILRS
-223 TETDIISHELSEKI
+223 NESDIVSHELSEKI

-250 VGLTKRMDKKIS
+250 VGLTKRMEKKIS
-262 EKGYDKNEIN
+262 ENGYDKNEIN
-272 SKLKFASDVLGK
+272 SKLKFASDVLGR

-303 ELLTA
+303 ELLMA
-308 LDYKFHDDNNS
+308 LGYKFHDDDNS
-319 KYEQYAQDLIGY
+319 RYEQYVQDLISY
-331 LDYTVSKNYKKSKS
+331 LDYTVSKNYKKSKL
-345 DAFRREN
+345 DTFRREN

-364 SLRLCKEA
+364 SLKLCKEA

-413 NDEIMAELKKSV
+413 NDEIMTELKKSM

-473 SSTENKHWVMEPV
+473 SSTEDKHWVMEPV
-486 EVPAVS
+486 EF
-492 NHLVMEPVE
+492 
-501 LLENDTSQTLDS
+501 LENDVDQTIDS
-513 NNENDD
+513 NNEVDD
-519 FVEYL
+519 SIEYL
-524 DTDTPLEVSPMPR
+524 DTDIPLEVSPMPR
-537 REFEIKDEVD
+537 KEFEIKDEMNNND
-547 VDDPSIDEEDV
+547 FFIDEEDV
-558 RETYKAALEE
+558 RETYKDALEE
-568 ATSRVKNTKKKEAEL
+568 ATLRAKNTKVEETKL

-598 YVSEKEEKKEEPV
+598 YVSEKEEKKEEPI

-617 AEDDLSSS
+617 DEDNLSSS
-625 VIGTEHDPRIEKIAN
+625 VIGAEHDTRIEKIAN
-640 KLDKLLE
+640 RLDKLLE
-647 ELEQLERGNKNSKNS
+647 ELEQLERGNKNSKNR

-697 KPRYT
+697 KVRYT

-715 AVGYNVK
+715 MVGYDVK
-722 YVIDKV
+722 TVIDKV

-789 TLGLNGLY
+789 TLGLNGVY
-797 DLDSEESKKFFKEM
+797 DLDSEESKKFFKVM

-828 LKKTLIKSGCSNV
+828 LKKALIKSGCSNV

-846 LLLANPRHMN
+846 LLLANTRHMN

-870 IKNKPGY
+870 IRNKPGY

-911 VVNNIRFAYNIADN
+911 VINNIRFAYNTADN

-991 SIADSDDESY
+991 SITDSDDESY

-1013 VVNAKKEEIE
+1013 VVNATKEEIE

>member
-7 ALKLNDLYDI
+7 ALKLNDLYDV

-95 EYVEPNVEG
+95 EYAEPNVEG

-167 KYKNKIVFDNY
+167 KYKNKLVFDNY

-184 KQINSFIMKL
+184 RQINSFIMKL

-204 RSLTAK
+204 RSLAAK
-210 KHNIELVKEILHS
+210 KHNIELVKEILRS
-223 TETDIISHELSEKI
+223 NESDIVSHELSEKI

-250 VGLTKRMDKKIS
+250 VGLTKRMEKKIS
-262 EKGYDKNEIN
+262 ENGYDKNEIN
-272 SKLKFASDVLGK
+272 SKLKFASDVLGR

-303 ELLTA
+303 ELLMA
-308 LDYKFHDDNNS
+308 LGYKFYDDDNS
-319 KYEQYAQDLIGY
+319 RYEQYVQDLISY
-331 LDYTVSKNYKKSKS
+331 LDYTVSKNYKKSKL
-345 DAFRREN
+345 DTFRREN

-364 SLRLCKEA
+364 SLKLCKEA

-413 NDEIMAELKKSV
+413 NDEIMTELKKSM

-473 SSTENKHWVMEPV
+473 SSTEDKHWVMEPV
-486 EVPAVS
+486 EF
-492 NHLVMEPVE
+492 
-501 LLENDTSQTLDS
+501 LENDVDQTIDS
-513 NNENDD
+513 NNEVDD
-519 FVEYL
+519 SIEYL
-524 DTDTPLEVSPMPR
+524 DTDIPLEVSPMPR
-537 REFEIKDEVD
+537 KEFEIKDEMNN
-547 VDDPSIDEEDV
+547 DDFSIDEEDV
-558 RETYKAALEE
+558 RETYKDALEE
-568 ATSRVKNTKKKEAEL
+568 ATLRAKNTKVEETKH

-598 YVSEKEEKKEEPV
+598 YVSEKEEKKEEPI

-617 AEDDLSSS
+617 DEDNLSSS
-625 VIGTEHDPRIEKIAN
+625 VIGAEHDTRIEKIAN
-640 KLDKLLE
+640 RLDKLLE
-647 ELEQLERGNKNSKNS
+647 ELEQLERGNKNSKNR

-697 KPRYT
+697 KVRYT

-715 AVGYNVK
+715 MVGYDVK
-722 YVIDKV
+722 TVIDKV

-759 YSKNTK
+759 YSKNTN

-789 TLGLNGLY
+789 TLGLNGVY
-797 DLDSEESKKFFKEM
+797 DLDSEESKKFFKVM

-828 LKKTLIKSGCSNV
+828 LKKALIKSGCSNV

-846 LLLANPRHMN
+846 LLLANTRHMN

-870 IKNKPGY
+870 IRNKPGY

-900 ENNNLQGYEKK
+900 ENKNLQGYEKK
-911 VVNNIRFAYNIADN
+911 VINNIRFAYNTADN

-948 VEVTYGKDAEKT
+948 VEVTYGKDDEKT

-991 SIADSDDESY
+991 SITDSDDESY

-1013 VVNAKKEEIE
+1013 VVNATKEEIE

>member
-1 MDNVNS
+1 MDKVNS
-7 ALKLNDLYDI
+7 ALKLNDLYDV

-95 EYVEPNVEG
+95 EYAEPNVEG

-167 KYKNKIVFDNY
+167 KYKNKLVFDNY

-184 KQINSFIMKL
+184 RQINSFIMKL

-204 RSLTAK
+204 RSLAAK
-210 KHNIELVKEILHS
+210 KHNIELVKEILRS
-223 TETDIISHELSEKI
+223 NESDIVSHELSEKI

-250 VGLTKRMDKKIS
+250 VGLTKRMEKKIS
-262 EKGYDKNEIN
+262 ENGYDKNEIN
-272 SKLKFASDVLGK
+272 SKLKFASDVLGR

-303 ELLTA
+303 ELLMA
-308 LDYKFHDDNNS
+308 LGYKFHDDDNS
-319 KYEQYAQDLIGY
+319 RYEQYVQDLISY
-331 LDYTVSKNYKKSKS
+331 LDYTVSKNYKKSKL
-345 DAFRREN
+345 DTFRREN

-364 SLRLCKEA
+364 SLKLCKEA

-413 NDEIMAELKKSV
+413 NDEIMTELKKSM

-473 SSTENKHWVMEPV
+473 SSTEDKHWVMEPV
-486 EVPAVS
+486 EF
-492 NHLVMEPVE
+492 
-501 LLENDTSQTLDS
+501 LENDVDQTIDS
-513 NNENDD
+513 NNEVDD
-519 FVEYL
+519 SIEYL
-524 DTDTPLEVSPMPR
+524 DTDIPLEVSPMPR
-537 REFEIKDEVD
+537 KEFEIKDEMNN
-547 VDDPSIDEEDV
+547 DDFSIDEEDV
-558 RETYKAALEE
+558 RETYKDALEE
-568 ATSRVKNTKKKEAEL
+568 ATLRAKNTKVEETKH

-617 AEDDLSSS
+617 DEDNLSSS
-625 VIGTEHDPRIEKIAN
+625 VIGAEHDTRIEKIAN
-640 KLDKLLE
+640 RLDKLLE
-647 ELEQLERGNKNSKNS
+647 ELEQLERGNKNSKNR

-697 KPRYT
+697 KVRYT

-715 AVGYNVK
+715 MVGYDVK
-722 YVIDKV
+722 TVIDKV

-759 YSKNTK
+759 YSKNTN

-789 TLGLNGLY
+789 TLGLNGVY
-797 DLDSEESKKFFKEM
+797 DLDSEESKKFFKVM

-828 LKKTLIKSGCSNV
+828 LKKALIKSGCSNV

-846 LLLANPRHMN
+846 LLLANTRHMN

-870 IKNKPGY
+870 IRNKPGY

-900 ENNNLQGYEKK
+900 ENKNLQGYEKK
-911 VVNNIRFAYNIADN
+911 VINNIRFAYNTADN

-948 VEVTYGKDAEKT
+948 VEVTYGKDDEKT

-991 SIADSDDESY
+991 SITDSDDESY

-1013 VVNAKKEEIE
+1013 VVNATKEEIE